1 MANTIRASKS
11 TFYGGLVMDLS
22 PDTTPN
28 EVLTSALNA
37 TLVTF
42 NGNEMQL
49 QNDMGN
55 GRVETAR
62 LPEGYIPVGT
72 CEFGDII
79 YIVSYNPLTNKSQI
93 GCFPSPERNISSE
106 EIGNAGQ
113 TLSASDFQVL
123 NNDIPTGE
131 LKTSSVK
138 KILYQNKLNPGDK
151 FVIYDTNN
159 QILNETH
166 ITDIGNTSHTYGS
179 FPKWLR
185 IHVIAIE
192 DSGKITYLDSS
203 MKWYESGNLT
213 PTDYFIRTSIDKT
226 NKPDIDSYR
235 NLLSSGYSVYQSKI
249 SGKLALL
256 IELEKIEGFS
266 CTYTIYSKNTIINTI
281 TNSKNTIV
289 NTITDNKN
297 NTDNK
302 NYGDIYYKQYY
313 IYWNFNWDTNDPNIN
328 PAWIVLTKS
337 EWTGR
342 EEGKGGTY
350 YKWALDNNKYYLDI
364 EQANKQINEQ
374 TNKQPDDIIK
384 DQIPLVNKWSVDIT
398 SNISTSDYNTFIN
411 GGDVTIGSYQVV
423 LNKFLKDRE
432 ELYGNMP
439 LTKLNICRINDGNYK
454 QLPKIGQYYI
464 NATKLEYKKQ
474 DEQLIE
480 QAYTQKYYDGRY
492 TEIESIAITD
502 DIVNNYFHYPIYKAF
517 TEFTIPI
524 KQIFKEVVNN
534 TSNKT
539 DEKNSNKTS
548 KENSN
553 ITSNKETI
561 IREFKPDI
569 RNLIYHYEIT
579 PAMPYGLLRE
589 YSIDG
594 YIDFSK
600 IGTGEINLK
609 SWKYFN
615 GENISTLTIGMDA
628 YVEDNMG
635 IQSVVLEFY
644 DNQGMAAAYHITGKS
659 SYSGQFTEMIPLNG
673 STNTYKLQNIDA
685 EGNKHLHLGPKAHKG
700 DLNLVRFDTVNNKI
714 IETNWINDGLCY
726 IDDCGTIYSNMLYLV
741 KIIVKYCPI
750 NALGEFDTSDSTNY
764 KHFYRWMWTNTMFNQ
779 YYHNITDFNDIQLEL
794 TLDVFPKYELTNSY
808 YYGQF
813 EYNSPNEKA
822 LTDTQDIYKY
832 LSAKVQVVS
841 DTNSAKNVIGNIIG
855 NGTEVGGGEV
865 GGDNPSEPEPE
876 LTQEIS
882 NGIKTFTITFNK
894 AITNINFEKII
905 FKCGVV
911 TYVKDSD
918 YTVAQGIGSYQF
930 TVTFP
935 NVGNTYY
942 MYINVPEGAITLGKD
957 KNSEIKY
964 TYSYKDGLLQ

>member
-11 TFYGGLVMDLS
+11 TFQGGLVMDLA

-42 NGNEMQL
+42 NGNEIQL

-106 EIGNAGQ
+106 EIGNTGQ
-113 TLSASDFQVL
+113 SLSADDFQVL
-123 NNDIPTGE
+123 SDGKPTGE
-131 LKTSSVK
+131 LKASSVK

-159 QILNETH
+159 QILSETH

-192 DSGKITYLDSS
+192 DSGKINYLDSS
-203 MKWYESGNLT
+203 IKWYKSGNLT
-213 PTDYFIRTSIDKT
+213 SSYDYFIRTSTEKNGT
-226 NKPDIDSYR
+226 KKPDIDSYR

-266 CTYTIYSKNTIINTI
+266 CTYTVYSKSTTTVATVAENT
-281 TNSKNTIV
+281 TNSENTTNIE
-289 NTITDNKN
+289 N
-297 NTDNK
+297 N
-302 NYGDIYYKQYY
+302 GDIEYKQYY
-313 IYWNFNWDTNDPNIN
+313 IYWNFNWDTSDPNIN
-328 PAWIVLTKS
+328 PAYVVLTKS

-350 YKWALDNNKYYLDI
+350 YKWALDKDNKYSLDI
-364 EQANKQINEQ
+364 GKAIKQPNEQ
-374 TNKQPDDIIK
+374 TNEQNKDIIR
-384 DQIPLVNKWSVDIT
+384 DQIPLKWEANIT
-398 SNISTSDYNTFIN
+398 SNIVTDSYNTFIN
-411 GGDVTIGSYQVV
+411 GEVTTGSYQIV
-423 LNKFLKDRE
+423 LDKFLNSMATTYK
-432 ELYGNMP
+432 NMP
-439 LTKLNICRINDGNYK
+439 LTKLNIKRENTNDYK
-454 QLPKIGQYYI
+454 QLPKVGEYYI
-464 NATKLEYKKQ
+464 NATKIEYGK
-474 DEQLIE
+474 EGQLKE
-480 QAYTQKYYDGRY
+480 TVYTQIYNNGLY
-492 TEIESIAITD
+492 TSIDPVTITD

-517 TEFTIPI
+517 QEFTIPI
-524 KQIFKEVVNN
+524 KQIFKETVK
-534 TSNKT
+534 SSE
-539 DEKNSNKTS
+539 EK
-548 KENSN
+548 
-553 ITSNKETI
+553 TI
-561 IREFKPDI
+561 IREFKPDT
-569 RNLIYHYEIT
+569 RNLIYHYEVT

-600 IGTGEINLK
+600 IGTGAIDLK
-609 SWKYFN
+609 AWKYFN
-615 GENISTLTIGMDA
+615 GENVSTLTIGMDA

-635 IQSVVLEFY
+635 IQSVILEFY

-685 EGNKHLHLGPKAHKG
+685 EGNKHLHLGPEAHEG
-700 DLNLVRFDTVNNKI
+700 DSNLVKFDGEKI
-714 IETNWINDGLCY
+714 IETDWVNDGSCH

-750 NALGEFDTSDSTNY
+750 NALGEFDISDSTNY

-779 YYHNITDFNDIQLEL
+779 YYYNITDFNDIQLEL
-794 TLDVFPKYELTNSY
+794 TLDVFPTYELTNSY

-813 EYNSPNEKA
+813 EYNSPNEES
-822 LTDTQDIYKY
+822 LIGSNDIYKY
-832 LSAKVQVVS
+832 LSAKVQVIS
-841 DTNSAKNVIGNIIG
+841 DTESAKDVINNTPID
-855 NGTEVGGGEV
+855 NEGGEGGE
-865 GGDNPSEPEPE
+865 GGDTPPEPE
-876 LTQEIS
+876 LTQSIS
-882 NGIKTFTITFNK
+882 NGLSTFIITFNK
-894 AITNINFEKII
+894 TITNINFNTIT
-905 FKCGVV
+905 FKCNGSI
-911 TYVKDSD
+911 YNKDTD
-918 YTVAQGIGSYQF
+918 YIVSQGIGNNVF
-930 TVTFP
+930 VVNFP
-935 NVGNTYY
+935 NVGDTYT
-942 MYINVPEGAITLGKD
+942 MYINIPAGTITLGED
-957 KNSEIKY
+957 INSKIEY
-964 TYSYKDGLLQ
+964 TYSYKDGAPSI

>member
-11 TFYGGLVMDLS
+11 TFQGGLVMDLA
-22 PDTTPN
+22 PETTPN

-42 NGNEMQL
+42 NGNETQL

-106 EIGNAGQ
+106 EIGNTRQ
-113 TLSASDFQVL
+113 SLSADDFQVL
-123 NNDIPTGE
+123 NDGKPTGE
-131 LKTSSVK
+131 LKASSVK

-159 QILNETH
+159 QILSETH

-179 FPKWLR
+179 FPKWLK

-192 DSGKITYLDSS
+192 DSGKINYLDSS
-203 MKWYESGNLT
+203 IKWYKSGELNN
-213 PTDYFIRTSIDKT
+213 PSDYFIRTSKNEDP

-235 NLLSSGYSVYQSKI
+235 NLLNSGYSVYQSKI

-266 CTYTIYSKNTIINTI
+266 CTYTVYSKNTT
-281 TNSKNTIV
+281 TIV
-289 NTITDNKN
+289 ENITKEN
-297 NTDNK
+297 NTEN
-302 NYGDIYYKQYY
+302 NSDIEYKQYY

-342 EEGKGGTY
+342 EENRGGTY
-350 YKWALDNNKYYLDI
+350 YKWKSANGYGLDI
-364 EQANKQINEQ
+364 SDP
-374 TNKQPDDIIK
+374 TK
-384 DQIPLVNKWSVDIT
+384 DKLITIPSEWEAEIT
-398 SNISTSDYNTFIN
+398 SNIVTDSYKTFIEGSEVN
-411 GGDVTIGSYQVV
+411 TGSYQII
-423 LNKFLKDRE
+423 LDKFLNDRVE
-432 ELYGNMP
+432 VYGNMP
-439 LTKLNICRINDGNYK
+439 LTKLNICRENKNDYK
-454 QLPKIGQYYI
+454 QLPKIGEYYI
-464 NATKLEYKKQ
+464 NASKLEYK
-474 DEQLIE
+474 EQE
-480 QAYTQKYYDGRY
+480 EVVYTLKYDKNGLY
-492 TEIESIAITD
+492 TKIGSITITD

-517 TEFTIPI
+517 QEFTIPI
-524 KQIFKEVVNN
+524 KQIFKETVK
-534 TSNKT
+534 TSNET
-539 DEKNSNKTS
+539 SEEK
-548 KENSN
+548 
-553 ITSNKETI
+553 TI
-561 IREFKPDI
+561 IREFKPDTK
-569 RNLIYHYEIT
+569 NLIYHYEVT

-600 IGTGEINLK
+600 IGTGAIDLK
-609 SWKYFN
+609 AWKYFN
-615 GENISTLTIGMDA
+615 GENVSTLTIGMDA

-673 STNTYKLQNIDA
+673 STSTYKLQNIDA
-685 EGNKHLHLGPKAHKG
+685 KGNKHLHLGPEAHEG
-700 DLNLVRFDTVNNKI
+700 DTNLVKFDKQNNKI
-714 IETNWINDGLCY
+714 IETTWVNDGSCH

-794 TLDVFPKYELTNSY
+794 TLDVFPTYELTNSY

-813 EYNSPNEKA
+813 EYNSPNEES
-822 LTDTQDIYKY
+822 LINSSDIYKY
-832 LSAKVQVVS
+832 LSAKVQVIS
-841 DTNSAKNVIGNIIG
+841 DTESAKDVINNTPID
-855 NGTEVGGGEV
+855 NEGGE
-865 GGDNPSEPEPE
+865 GGDNPPEPE

-882 NGIKTFTITFNK
+882 NGLKTFTITFNK
-894 AITNINFEKII
+894 TISNINFNAIT
-905 FKCGVV
+905 FKYNGGI
-911 TYVKDSD
+911 YNKDTD
-918 YTVAQGIGSYQF
+918 YIVSQGIGNNVF
-930 TVTFP
+930 VVNFP
-935 NVGNTYY
+935 NVGDTYT
-942 MYINVPEGAITLGKD
+942 MYINISEGAITLGED
-957 KNSEIKY
+957 KNSKIEY
-964 TYSYKDGLLQ
+964 TYSYKDGAPST

>member
-1 MANTIRASKS
+1 MANTIRAAKN
-11 TFYGGLVMDLS
+11 TFQGGLVMDLA

-106 EIGNAGQ
+106 EIGNTGQ
-113 TLSASDFQVL
+113 SLSASDFQVL
-123 NNDIPTGE
+123 EGGVPTGE
-131 LKTSSVK
+131 LKASSVK
-138 KILYQNKLNPGDK
+138 KIIYQNKLNPGDK

-159 QILNETH
+159 QILKETH
-166 ITDIGNTSHTYGS
+166 ITDIGNMSHIYGS

-192 DSGKITYLDSS
+192 DSGKINYLDSS
-203 MKWYESGNLT
+203 IKWYKSGNLT
-213 PTDYFIRTSIDKT
+213 SSYDYFIRTSTEKNGT
-226 NKPDIDSYR
+226 KKPDIDSYR

-266 CTYTIYSKNTIINTI
+266 CTYTVYSKSTTTVATVADNENT
-281 TNSKNTIV
+281 TNSENTTNV
-289 NTITDNKN
+289 EN
-297 NTDNK
+297 N
-302 NYGDIYYKQYY
+302 GDIEYKQYY
-313 IYWNFNWDTNDPNIN
+313 IYWNFNWDTSDPNIN
-328 PAWIVLTKS
+328 PAYVVLTKS
-337 EWTGR
+337 EWTGK
-342 EEGKGGTY
+342 EENRGGTY
-350 YKWALDNNKYYLDI
+350 YKWKSDNGYGLDI
-364 EQANKQINEQ
+364 SDPISDEKIIIPSEWEAN
-374 TNKQPDDIIK
+374 
-384 DQIPLVNKWSVDIT
+384 IT
-398 SNISTSDYNTFIN
+398 SNIVTDSYKTFIN
-411 GGDVTIGSYQVV
+411 GGVTTGSYQIV
-423 LNKFLKDRE
+423 LDKFLNSMATTYK
-432 ELYGNMP
+432 NMP
-439 LTKLNICRINDGNYK
+439 LTKLNIKRENTNDYK
-454 QLPKIGQYYI
+454 QLPKVGEYYI
-464 NATKLEYKKQ
+464 NATKIEYGK
-474 DEQLIE
+474 EGQLKE
-480 QAYTQKYYDGRY
+480 TVYTQIYNNGLY
-492 TEIESIAITD
+492 TSIDPVTITD

-517 TEFTIPI
+517 QEFTIPI
-524 KQIFKEVVNN
+524 KQIFKE
-534 TSNKT
+534 TIKSS
-539 DEKNSNKTS
+539 DKTS
-548 KENSN
+548 EEK
-553 ITSNKETI
+553 TI
-561 IREFKPDI
+561 VREFKPDT

-600 IGTGEINLK
+600 IGTGAIDLK
-609 SWKYFN
+609 AWKYFN
-615 GENISTLTIGMDA
+615 GENVSTLTIGMDA

-635 IQSVVLEFY
+635 IQSVILEFY

-685 EGNKHLHLGPKAHKG
+685 EGNKHLHLGPEAHEG
-700 DLNLVRFDTVNNKI
+700 DTNLVKFDGSKI
-714 IETNWINDGLCY
+714 VETNWVNDGSCH

-794 TLDVFPKYELTNSY
+794 TLDVFPTYELTSSY

-813 EYNSPNEKA
+813 EYSSPNEES
-822 LTDTQDIYKY
+822 LSDVDNIYKY
-832 LSAKVQVVS
+832 LSAKVQVIT
-841 DTNSAKNVIGNIIG
+841 DTESAKDVIDNTTTDGEG
-855 NGTEVGGGEV
+855 GGGE
-865 GGDNPSEPEPE
+865 NPSEPDLD
-876 LTQEIS
+876 LTQDVS
-882 NGIKTFTITFNK
+882 NSINAFNIAFNK
-894 AITNINFEKII
+894 TITNINLGVIVFKQII
-905 FKCGVV
+905 DGQKKDVNYEIFQGVGNNV
-911 TYVKDSD
+911 FVVHFS
-918 YTVAQGIGSYQF
+918 GIGD
-930 TVTFP
+930 
-935 NVGNTYY
+935 TYSIY
-942 MYINVPEGAITLGKD
+942 VYVPAGAITLGKD
-957 KNSEIKY
+957 KNTEIEY
-964 TYSYKDGLLQ
+964 TYSYKDGAPSI

>member
-11 TFYGGLVMDLS
+11 TFQGGLVMDLA

-42 NGNEMQL
+42 NGNEIQL

-106 EIGNAGQ
+106 EIGNTGQ
-113 TLSASDFQVL
+113 SLSADDFQVL
-123 NNDIPTGE
+123 SDGKPTGE
-131 LKTSSVK
+131 LKASSVK

-159 QILNETH
+159 QILSETH

-179 FPKWLR
+179 FPKWLK

-192 DSGKITYLDSS
+192 DSGKINYLDSS
-203 MKWYESGNLT
+203 IKWYKSGNLT
-213 PTDYFIRTSIDKT
+213 SSYDYFIRTSTEKNGT
-226 NKPDIDSYR
+226 KKPDIDSYR

-266 CTYTIYSKNTIINTI
+266 CTYTVYSKSTTTVATVAENT
-281 TNSKNTIV
+281 TNSENTTNIE
-289 NTITDNKN
+289 N
-297 NTDNK
+297 N
-302 NYGDIYYKQYY
+302 GDIEYKQYY
-313 IYWNFNWDTNDPNIN
+313 IYWNFNWDTSDPNIN
-328 PAWIVLTKS
+328 PAYVVLTKS

-350 YKWALDNNKYYLDI
+350 YKWALDKDNKYSLDI
-364 EQANKQINEQ
+364 GKAIKQPNEQ
-374 TNKQPDDIIK
+374 TNEQNKDIIR
-384 DQIPLVNKWSVDIT
+384 DQIPLKWEANIT
-398 SNISTSDYNTFIN
+398 SNIVTDSYNTFIN
-411 GGDVTIGSYQVV
+411 GGVTTGSYQIV
-423 LNKFLKDRE
+423 LDKFLNSMATTYK
-432 ELYGNMP
+432 NMP
-439 LTKLNICRINDGNYK
+439 LTKLNIKRENTNDYK
-454 QLPKIGQYYI
+454 QLPKVGEYYI
-464 NATKLEYKKQ
+464 NATKIEYGK
-474 DEQLIE
+474 EGQLKE
-480 QAYTQKYYDGRY
+480 TVYTQIYNNGLY
-492 TEIESIAITD
+492 TSIDPVTITD

-517 TEFTIPI
+517 QEFTIPI
-524 KQIFKEVVNN
+524 KQIFKETVK
-534 TSNKT
+534 SSE
-539 DEKNSNKTS
+539 EK
-548 KENSN
+548 
-553 ITSNKETI
+553 TI
-561 IREFKPDI
+561 IREFKPDT
-569 RNLIYHYEIT
+569 RNLIYHYEVT

-600 IGTGEINLK
+600 IGTGAIDLK
-609 SWKYFN
+609 AWKYFN
-615 GENISTLTIGMDA
+615 GENVSTLTIGMDA

-635 IQSVVLEFY
+635 IQSVILEFY

-685 EGNKHLHLGPKAHKG
+685 EGNKHLHLGPEAHEG
-700 DLNLVRFDTVNNKI
+700 DSNLVKFDGEKI
-714 IETNWINDGLCY
+714 IETDWVNDGSCH

-750 NALGEFDTSDSTNY
+750 NALGEFDISDSTNY

-794 TLDVFPKYELTNSY
+794 TLDVFPTYELTNSY

-813 EYNSPNEKA
+813 EYNSPNEES
-822 LTDTQDIYKY
+822 LIGSNDIYKY
-832 LSAKVQVVS
+832 LSAKVQVIS
-841 DTNSAKNVIGNIIG
+841 DTESAKDVINNTPID
-855 NGTEVGGGEV
+855 NEGGEGGE
-865 GGDNPSEPEPE
+865 GGDTPPEPE
-876 LTQEIS
+876 LTQSIS
-882 NGIKTFTITFNK
+882 NGLSTFIITFNK
-894 AITNINFEKII
+894 TITNINFNTIT
-905 FKCGVV
+905 FKCNGSI
-911 TYVKDSD
+911 YNKDTD
-918 YTVAQGIGSYQF
+918 YIVSQGIVNNVF
-930 TVTFP
+930 VVNFP
-935 NVGNTYY
+935 NVGDTYT
-942 MYINVPEGAITLGKD
+942 MYINIPAGTITLGED
-957 KNSEIKY
+957 INSKIEY
-964 TYSYKDGLLQ
+964 TYSYKDGAPSI

>member
-1 MANTIRASKS
+1 MANTIRAAKN
-11 TFYGGLVMDLS
+11 TFQGGLVMDLA

-106 EIGNAGQ
+106 EIGNTGQ
-113 TLSASDFQVL
+113 SLSASDFQVL
-123 NNDIPTGE
+123 EGGVPTGE
-131 LKTSSVK
+131 LKASSVK
-138 KILYQNKLNPGDK
+138 KIIYQNKLNPGDK

-159 QILNETH
+159 QILKETH
-166 ITDIGNTSHTYGS
+166 ITDIGNMSHIYGS

-192 DSGKITYLDSS
+192 DSGKINYLDSS
-203 MKWYESGNLT
+203 IKWYKSGNLT
-213 PTDYFIRTSIDKT
+213 SSYDYFIRTSTEKNGT
-226 NKPDIDSYR
+226 KKPDIDSYR

-266 CTYTIYSKNTIINTI
+266 CTYTVYSKSTTTVATVAENT
-281 TNSKNTIV
+281 TNIE
-289 NTITDNKN
+289 N
-297 NTDNK
+297 N
-302 NYGDIYYKQYY
+302 GDIEYKQYY
-313 IYWNFNWDTNDPNIN
+313 IYWNFNWDTSDPNIN
-328 PAWIVLTKS
+328 PAYVVLTKS
-337 EWTGR
+337 EWTGK
-342 EEGKGGTY
+342 EENRGGTY
-350 YKWALDNNKYYLDI
+350 YKWKSDNGYGLDI
-364 EQANKQINEQ
+364 SDPISDEKIIIPSEWEAN
-374 TNKQPDDIIK
+374 
-384 DQIPLVNKWSVDIT
+384 IT
-398 SNISTSDYNTFIN
+398 SNIVTDSYKTFIN
-411 GGDVTIGSYQVV
+411 GGATTGSYQIV
-423 LNKFLKDRE
+423 LDKFLNSMATTYK
-432 ELYGNMP
+432 NMP
-439 LTKLNICRINDGNYK
+439 LTKLNIKRENTNDYK
-454 QLPKIGQYYI
+454 QLPKVGEYYI
-464 NATKLEYKKQ
+464 NATKIEYGK
-474 DEQLIE
+474 EGQLKE
-480 QAYTQKYYDGRY
+480 TVYTQIYNNGLY
-492 TEIESIAITD
+492 TSIDPITITD

-517 TEFTIPI
+517 QEFTIPI
-524 KQIFKEVVNN
+524 KQIFKETIKV
-534 TSNKT
+534 SKEIS
-539 DEKNSNKTS
+539 DKTS
-548 KENSN
+548 E
-553 ITSNKETI
+553 ETTEEKTI
-561 IREFKPDI
+561 VREFKPDT

-579 PAMPYGLLRE
+579 PAMPDGLLRE

-600 IGTGEINLK
+600 IGTGAIDLK
-609 SWKYFN
+609 AWKYFN
-615 GENISTLTIGMDA
+615 GENVSTLTIGMDA

-635 IQSVVLEFY
+635 IQSVILEFY

-685 EGNKHLHLGPKAHKG
+685 EGNKHLHLGPEAHEG
-700 DLNLVRFDTVNNKI
+700 DTNLVKFDGSKI
-714 IETNWINDGLCY
+714 VETNWVNDGSCH

-794 TLDVFPKYELTNSY
+794 TLDVFPTYELTSSY

-813 EYNSPNEKA
+813 EYSSPNEES
-822 LTDTQDIYKY
+822 LSDVDNIYKY
-832 LSAKVQVVS
+832 LSAKVQVIT
-841 DTNSAKNVIGNIIG
+841 DTESAKDVIDNTTTDG
-855 NGTEVGGGEV
+855 EGGGE
-865 GGDNPSEPEPE
+865 GENPSEPEPE
-876 LTQEIS
+876 LTQDIS
-882 NGIKTFTITFNK
+882 NGVNQFVITFNK
-894 AITNINFEKII
+894 SITNIDFSGII
-905 FKCGVV
+905 FKCDGV
-911 TYVKDSD
+911 TYIKDID
-918 YTVAQGIGSYQF
+918 YIVAQGINS
-930 TVTFP
+930 TVFVINFP
-935 NVGNTYY
+935 NVGDTYS
-942 MYINVPEGAITLGKD
+942 MYIYVPAGAITLGKD
-957 KNSEIKY
+957 KNSEVNY
-964 TYSYKDGLLQ
+964 TYSYKDGAPSI

>member
-1 MANTIRASKS
+1 MANTIRAAKNS
-11 TFYGGLVMDLS
+11 FQGGLVMDLA

-106 EIGNAGQ
+106 EIGNTGQ
-113 TLSASDFQVL
+113 SLSADDFQVL
-123 NNDIPTGE
+123 VDGKPTGE
-131 LKTSSVK
+131 LKASSVK

-159 QILNETH
+159 KILSETH

-179 FPKWLR
+179 FPKWLK

-192 DSGKITYLDSS
+192 DSGKINYLDSTLR
-203 MKWYESGNLT
+203 WYDN
-213 PTDYFIRTSIDKT
+213 YFIAQSKKT
-226 NKPDIDSYR
+226 QDNPSGADIPDIDSYR
-235 NLLSSGYSVYQSKI
+235 NLLSSGYSVFQSKI

-266 CTYTIYSKNTIINTI
+266 CTYTIYSKNTTTGVNSENTTDSENT
-281 TNSKNTIV
+281 TNAE
-289 NTITDNKN
+289 
-297 NTDNK
+297 
-302 NYGDIYYKQYY
+302 NYGNIEYKQYY

-337 EWTGR
+337 EWTGK
-342 EEGKGGTY
+342 EEGRGGTY
-350 YKWALDNNKYYLDI
+350 YKWESKNGYGLDI
-364 EQANKQINEQ
+364 SNPSDE
-374 TNKQPDDIIK
+374 IIT
-384 DQIPLVNKWSVDIT
+384 IPSEWEAEIT
-398 SNISTSDYNTFIN
+398 SNIVTDNYKTFIEGSEVN
-411 GGDVTIGSYQVV
+411 TGSYQVI
-423 LNKFLKDRE
+423 LDKFLKDRKKP
-432 ELYGNMP
+432 YGNMP
-439 LTKLNICRINDGNYK
+439 LTKLNICRENTNDYK
-454 QLPKIGQYYI
+454 QLPKIGEYYI

-474 DEQLIE
+474 DDQLKE
-480 QAYTQKYYDGRY
+480 QAYTQKYDNGTY
-492 TEIESIAITD
+492 TEIESITITD

-517 TEFTIPI
+517 QEFTIPI
-524 KQIFKEVVNN
+524 KQIFKE
-534 TSNKT
+534 
-539 DEKNSNKTS
+539 TS
-548 KENSN
+548 KVSKEVSDE
-553 ITSNKETI
+553 TSEETTKEKTI
-561 IREFKPDI
+561 IREFKPDT

-600 IGTGEINLK
+600 IGTGAIDLK
-609 SWKYFN
+609 AWKYFN
-615 GENISTLTIGMDA
+615 GENVSTLTIGMDA

-659 SYSGQFTEMIPLNG
+659 SYSGQFTEMIPLNS
-673 STNTYKLQNIDA
+673 STSTYKLQNIDA
-685 EGNKHLHLGPKAHKG
+685 KGNKHLHLGPEAHEG
-700 DLNLVRFDTVNNKI
+700 DTNLVKFDGEKI
-714 IETNWINDGLCY
+714 IKTDWVNDGSCH

-794 TLDVFPKYELTNSY
+794 TLDVFPTYELTNSY

-813 EYNSPNEKA
+813 EYNSPNEKS
-822 LTDTQDIYKY
+822 LINSSDIYKY
-832 LSAKVQVVS
+832 LSAKVQVIS
-841 DTNSAKNVIGNIIG
+841 DTESAKDVINNTPID
-855 NGTEVGGGEV
+855 NEGGEGGE
-865 GGDNPSEPEPE
+865 GGDTPPEPE
-876 LTQEIS
+876 LTQSIS
-882 NGIKTFTITFNK
+882 NGLQTFIITFNK
-894 AITNINFEKII
+894 TITDINFNAITFTCNG
-905 FKCGVV
+905 GV
-911 TYVKDSD
+911 YNKDTD
-918 YTVAQGIGSYQF
+918 YIVSQGIGNNVF
-930 TVTFP
+930 VVNFP
-935 NVGNTYY
+935 NVGDTYT
-942 MYINVPEGAITLGKD
+942 MYINISEGAITLGED
-957 KNSEIKY
+957 KNSKIEY
-964 TYSYKDGLLQ
+964 TYSYKDGAPST

>member
-1 MANTIRASKS
+1 MANTIRAAKN
-11 TFYGGLVMDLS
+11 TFQGGLVMDLA

-106 EIGNAGQ
+106 EVGNTGQ
-113 TLSASDFQVL
+113 SLSADDFQVL
-123 NNDIPTGE
+123 KDGVPTGE
-131 LKTSSVK
+131 LKASSVK

-159 QILNETH
+159 QILSETH

-192 DSGKITYLDSS
+192 DSGKINYLDSS
-203 MKWYESGNLT
+203 IKWYKSGELNN
-213 PTDYFIRTSIDKT
+213 PSDYFIRTSVEKT
-226 NKPDIDSYR
+226 GKPDIDSYR
-235 NLLSSGYSVYQSKI
+235 NLLNSGYSVYQSKI

-266 CTYTIYSKNTIINTI
+266 CTYTVYSKNTTTI
-281 TNSKNTIV
+281 TTVANNENT
-289 NTITDNKN
+289 TDTEN
-297 NTDNK
+297 N
-302 NYGDIYYKQYY
+302 GDIEYKQYY
-313 IYWNFNWDTNDPNIN
+313 IYWNFNWDTSDPNIN
-328 PAWIVLTKS
+328 PAYVVLTKS

-350 YKWALDNNKYYLDI
+350 YKWALDKDNKYSLDI
-364 EQANKQINEQ
+364 GKAIKQPNEQ
-374 TNKQPDDIIK
+374 TEEQIDEQNKDIIR
-384 DQIPLVNKWSVDIT
+384 DQIPINWEAQIT
-398 SNISTSDYNTFIN
+398 SNIVTDNYKTFIK
-411 GGDVTIGSYQVV
+411 GSEVTTGSYQVI
-423 LNKFLKDRE
+423 LDKFLKDRE
-432 ELYGNMP
+432 SKYGNMP
-439 LTKLNICRINDGNYK
+439 LTKLNICRSSEDDYSHGYK
-454 QLPKIGQYYI
+454 QLPIVGKYYI
-464 NATKLEYKKQ
+464 NATKLEYGKEGELK
-474 DEQLIE
+474 ET
-480 QAYTQKYYDGRY
+480 AYTQIYNNGLY
-492 TEIESIAITD
+492 TSIDPVTITD

-517 TEFTIPI
+517 QEFTIPI
-524 KQIFKEVVNN
+524 KQIFKETIKV
-534 TSNKT
+534 
-539 DEKNSNKTS
+539 S
-548 KENSN
+548 KEVSDE
-553 ITSNKETI
+553 TTEEKTI
-561 IREFKPDI
+561 IREFKPDT

-600 IGTGEINLK
+600 IGTGAIDLK
-609 SWKYFN
+609 AWKYFN
-615 GENISTLTIGMDA
+615 GENVSTLTIGMDA

-635 IQSVVLEFY
+635 IQSVILEFY

-685 EGNKHLHLGPKAHKG
+685 EGNKHLHLGPEAHEG
-700 DLNLVRFDTVNNKI
+700 DTNLVKFNGSEIV
-714 IETNWINDGLCY
+714 ETDWVNDGSCH

-794 TLDVFPKYELTNSY
+794 TLDVFPTYELTNSY

-813 EYNSPNEKA
+813 EYNSPNEEP
-822 LTDTQDIYKY
+822 LTNPDDIYKY
-832 LSAKVQVVS
+832 LSAKVQVIS
-841 DTNSAKNVIGNIIG
+841 DTESAKDVVDNTTNDNEEG
-855 NGTEVGGGEV
+855 EGGE
-865 GGDNPSEPEPE
+865 GNTPSEPEPE
-876 LTQEIS
+876 LTQNVS
-882 NGIKTFTITFNK
+882 NGLQTFTITFNK
-894 AITNINFEKII
+894 TITNINFEAIT
-905 FKCGVV
+905 FECNGVI
-911 TYVKDSD
+911 YNKDVD
-918 YTVAQGIGSYQF
+918 YIVFQGVGNNVF
-930 TVTFP
+930 VVNFP
-935 NVGNTYY
+935 NAGDTYT
-942 MYINVPEGAITLGKD
+942 MYINVPAGAITLGQD
-957 KNSEIKY
+957 KNSKIEY
-964 TYSYKDGLLQ
+964 TYSYENGAPSI

>member
-1 MANTIRASKS
+1 MANTIRAAKN
-11 TFYGGLVMDLS
+11 TFQGGLVMDLA

-42 NGNEMQL
+42 NSNEMQL

-106 EIGNAGQ
+106 EIGNTGQ
-113 TLSASDFQVL
+113 SLSASDFQVL
-123 NNDIPTGE
+123 EGGVPTGE
-131 LKTSSVK
+131 LKASSVK
-138 KILYQNKLNPGDK
+138 KIIYQNKLNPGDK

-159 QILNETH
+159 QILKETH
-166 ITDIGNTSHTYGS
+166 ITDIGNMSHIYGS

-192 DSGKITYLDSS
+192 DSGKINYLDSS
-203 MKWYESGNLT
+203 IKWYKSGNLT
-213 PTDYFIRTSIDKT
+213 SSYDYFIRTSTEKNGT
-226 NKPDIDSYR
+226 KKPDIDSYR

-266 CTYTIYSKNTIINTI
+266 CTYTVYSKSTTTVATVADNENT
-281 TNSKNTIV
+281 TNSENTTNV
-289 NTITDNKN
+289 EN
-297 NTDNK
+297 N
-302 NYGDIYYKQYY
+302 GDIEYKQYY
-313 IYWNFNWDTNDPNIN
+313 IYWNFNWDTSDPNIN
-328 PAWIVLTKS
+328 PAYVVLTKS
-337 EWTGR
+337 EWTGK
-342 EEGKGGTY
+342 EENRGGTY
-350 YKWALDNNKYYLDI
+350 YKWKSDNGYGLDI
-364 EQANKQINEQ
+364 SDPISDEKIIIPSEWEAN
-374 TNKQPDDIIK
+374 
-384 DQIPLVNKWSVDIT
+384 IT
-398 SNISTSDYNTFIN
+398 SNIVTDSYKTFIN
-411 GGDVTIGSYQVV
+411 GGVTTGSYQIV
-423 LNKFLKDRE
+423 LDKFLNSMATTYK
-432 ELYGNMP
+432 NMP
-439 LTKLNICRINDGNYK
+439 LTKLNIKRENTNDYK
-454 QLPKIGQYYI
+454 QLPKVGEYYI
-464 NATKLEYKKQ
+464 NATKIEYGK
-474 DEQLIE
+474 EGQLKE
-480 QAYTQKYYDGRY
+480 TVYTQIYNNGLY
-492 TEIESIAITD
+492 TSIDPVTITD

-517 TEFTIPI
+517 QEFTIPI
-524 KQIFKEVVNN
+524 KQIFKE
-534 TSNKT
+534 TIKSS
-539 DEKNSNKTS
+539 DKTS
-548 KENSN
+548 EEK
-553 ITSNKETI
+553 TI
-561 IREFKPDI
+561 VREFKPDT

-600 IGTGEINLK
+600 IGTGAIDLK
-609 SWKYFN
+609 AWKYFN
-615 GENISTLTIGMDA
+615 GENVSTLTIGMDA

-635 IQSVVLEFY
+635 IQSVILEFY

-685 EGNKHLHLGPKAHKG
+685 EGNKHLHLGPEAHEG
-700 DLNLVRFDTVNNKI
+700 DTNLVKFDGSKI
-714 IETNWINDGLCY
+714 VETNWVNDGSCH

-794 TLDVFPKYELTNSY
+794 TLDVFPTYELTSSY

-813 EYNSPNEKA
+813 EYSSPNEES
-822 LTDTQDIYKY
+822 LSDVDNIYKY
-832 LSAKVQVVS
+832 LSAKVQVIT
-841 DTNSAKNVIGNIIG
+841 DTESAKDVIDNTTTDGEG
-855 NGTEVGGGEV
+855 GGGE
-865 GGDNPSEPEPE
+865 NPSEPDLD
-876 LTQEIS
+876 LTQDVS
-882 NGIKTFTITFNK
+882 NSINAFNIAFNK
-894 AITNINFEKII
+894 TITNINLGVIVFKQII
-905 FKCGVV
+905 DGQKKDVNYEIFQGVGNNV
-911 TYVKDSD
+911 FVVHFS
-918 YTVAQGIGSYQF
+918 GIGD
-930 TVTFP
+930 
-935 NVGNTYY
+935 TYSIY
-942 MYINVPEGAITLGKD
+942 VYVPAGAITLGKD
-957 KNSEIKY
+957 KNTEIEY
-964 TYSYKDGLLQ
+964 TYSYKDGAPSI

>member
-11 TFYGGLVMDLS
+11 TFQGGLVMDLA

-42 NGNEMQL
+42 NGNEIQL

-106 EIGNAGQ
+106 EIGNTGQ
-113 TLSASDFQVL
+113 SLSADDFQVL
-123 NNDIPTGE
+123 SDGKPTGE
-131 LKTSSVK
+131 LKASSVK

-159 QILNETH
+159 QILSETH

-179 FPKWLR
+179 FPKWLK

-192 DSGKITYLDSS
+192 DSGKINYLDSS
-203 MKWYESGNLT
+203 IKWYKSGNLT
-213 PTDYFIRTSIDKT
+213 SSYDYFIRTSTEKNGT
-226 NKPDIDSYR
+226 KKPDIDSYR

-266 CTYTIYSKNTIINTI
+266 CTYTVYSKSTTTVATVAENT
-281 TNSKNTIV
+281 TNSENTTNIE
-289 NTITDNKN
+289 N
-297 NTDNK
+297 N
-302 NYGDIYYKQYY
+302 GDIEYKQYY
-313 IYWNFNWDTNDPNIN
+313 IYWNFNWDTSDPNIN
-328 PAWIVLTKS
+328 PAYVVLTKS

-350 YKWALDNNKYYLDI
+350 YKWALDKDNKYSLDI
-364 EQANKQINEQ
+364 GKAIKQPNEQ
-374 TNKQPDDIIK
+374 TNEQNKDIIR
-384 DQIPLVNKWSVDIT
+384 DQIPLKWEANIT
-398 SNISTSDYNTFIN
+398 SNIVTDSYNTFIN
-411 GGDVTIGSYQVV
+411 GGVTTGSYQIV
-423 LNKFLKDRE
+423 LDKFLNSMATTYK
-432 ELYGNMP
+432 NMP
-439 LTKLNICRINDGNYK
+439 LTKLNIKRENTNDYK
-454 QLPKIGQYYI
+454 QLPKVGEYYI
-464 NATKLEYKKQ
+464 NATKIEYGK
-474 DEQLIE
+474 EGQLKE
-480 QAYTQKYYDGRY
+480 TVYTQIYNNGLY
-492 TEIESIAITD
+492 TSIDPVTITD

-517 TEFTIPI
+517 QEFTIPI
-524 KQIFKEVVNN
+524 KQIFKETVK
-534 TSNKT
+534 SSE
-539 DEKNSNKTS
+539 EK
-548 KENSN
+548 
-553 ITSNKETI
+553 TI
-561 IREFKPDI
+561 IREFKPDT
-569 RNLIYHYEIT
+569 RNLIYHYEVT

-600 IGTGEINLK
+600 IGTGAIDLK
-609 SWKYFN
+609 AWKYFN
-615 GENISTLTIGMDA
+615 GENVSTLTIGMDA

-635 IQSVVLEFY
+635 IQSVILEFY

-685 EGNKHLHLGPKAHKG
+685 EGNKHLHLGPEAHEG
-700 DLNLVRFDTVNNKI
+700 DSNLVKFDGEKI
-714 IETNWINDGLCY
+714 IETDWVNDGSCH

-750 NALGEFDTSDSTNY
+750 NALGEFDISDSTNY

-779 YYHNITDFNDIQLEL
+779 YYYNITDFNDIQLEL
-794 TLDVFPKYELTNSY
+794 TLDVFPTYELTNSY

-813 EYNSPNEKA
+813 EYNSPNEES
-822 LTDTQDIYKY
+822 LIGSNDIYKY
-832 LSAKVQVVS
+832 LSAKVQVIS
-841 DTNSAKNVIGNIIG
+841 DTESAKDVINNTPID
-855 NGTEVGGGEV
+855 NEGGEGGE
-865 GGDNPSEPEPE
+865 GGDTPPEPE
-876 LTQEIS
+876 LTQSIS
-882 NGIKTFTITFNK
+882 NGLSTFIITFNK
-894 AITNINFEKII
+894 TITNINFNTIT
-905 FKCGVV
+905 FKCNGSI
-911 TYVKDSD
+911 YNKDTD
-918 YTVAQGIGSYQF
+918 YIVSQGIGNNVF
-930 TVTFP
+930 VVNFP
-935 NVGNTYY
+935 NVGDTYT
-942 MYINVPEGAITLGKD
+942 MYINIPAGTITLGED
-957 KNSEIKY
+957 INSKIEY
-964 TYSYKDGLLQ
+964 TYSYKDGAPSI

>member
-1 MANTIRASKS
+1 MANTIRAAKNS
-11 TFYGGLVMDLS
+11 FQGGLVMDLA

-106 EIGNAGQ
+106 EIGNTGQ
-113 TLSASDFQVL
+113 SLSAKDFQVL
-123 NNDIPTGE
+123 ENNKPTGE
-131 LKTSSVK
+131 LKASSVK

-151 FVIYDTNN
+151 FIIYDKNN
-159 QILNETH
+159 QILQETH

-179 FPKWLR
+179 FPKWLK

-203 MKWYESGNLT
+203 IKWYESTSELV
-213 PTDYFIRTSIDKT
+213 PPYDYFIRPSVNRDGIR
-226 NKPDIDSYR
+226 KPNIDSYR
-235 NLLSSGYSVYQSKI
+235 NLLNSGYSVYQSKI

-266 CTYTIYSKNTIINTI
+266 CTYTIYSKNTTTIADNENT
-281 TNSKNTIV
+281 TNNENT
-289 NTITDNKN
+289 TREN
-297 NTDNK
+297 NSENSD
-302 NYGDIYYKQYY
+302 DIEYKQYY
-313 IYWNFNWDTNDPNIN
+313 IYWNFNWDTSDPNIN
-328 PAWIVLTKS
+328 PAYVVLTKS

-350 YKWALDNNKYYLDI
+350 YKWALEDNEYKLNID
-364 EQANKQINEQ
+364 QTANQGISTIPSIN
-374 TNKQPDDIIK
+374 
-384 DQIPLVNKWSVDIT
+384 WSSDIT
-398 SNISTSDYNTFIN
+398 SDINTNDYSTFIN
-411 GGDVTIGSYQVV
+411 GKEETIIKEGKENKIIKGSYQVI
-423 LNKFLKDRE
+423 LNKFLNDRIE
-432 ELYGNMP
+432 KYHNTP
-439 LTKLNICRINDGNYK
+439 LTKLNICRSSKEDYSHGYK
-454 QLPKIGQYYI
+454 QLPVVGQYYI
-464 NATKLEYKKQ
+464 NATKLEYK
-474 DEQLIE
+474 EQEEI
-480 QAYTQKYYDGRY
+480 AYTQISNNGLY
-492 TEIESIAITD
+492 TEIESITITD

-517 TEFTIPI
+517 SEFTIPI
-524 KQIFKEVVNN
+524 KQIFTKNINN
-534 TSNKT
+534 
-539 DEKNSNKTS
+539 
-548 KENSN
+548 
-553 ITSNKETI
+553 ETI
-561 IREFKPDI
+561 IKEFKLDTK
-569 RNLIYHYEIT
+569 NLIYHYEIT

-600 IGTGEINLK
+600 IGTGAIDLK
-609 SWKYFN
+609 AWKYFN

-659 SYSGQFTEMIPLNG
+659 SYSGQFTEMIPLNS
-673 STNTYKLQNIDA
+673 STSTYKLQNIDA
-685 EGNKHLHLGPKAHKG
+685 EGNKHLHLGPEAHEG
-700 DLNLVRFDTVNNKI
+700 DTNLVRLVEEGENKKI
-714 IETNWINDGLCY
+714 VETDWINDGSCH
-726 IDDCGTIYSNMLYLV
+726 INDCGTIYSNMLYLV

-750 NALGEFDTSDSTNY
+750 NALGEYDTSDSTNY

-813 EYNSPNEKA
+813 EYNSPNEEP
-822 LTDTQDIYKY
+822 LTDSDNTYKY
-832 LSAKVQVVS
+832 LSAKVQVIS
-841 DTNSAKNVIGNIIG
+841 DTKSAKDAINNIINSNEEG
-855 NGTEVGGGEV
+855 GEEGGEGGEV
-865 GGDNPSEPEPE
+865 QHPSEPEQ
-876 LTQEIS
+876 LTQTIMKD
-882 NGIKTFTITFNK
+882 IDRFTIHFNK
-894 AITNINFEKII
+894 VIANIDFRGII
-905 FKCGVV
+905 FKCNGDI
-911 TYVKDSD
+911 YRKDINYRVS
-918 YTVAQGIGSYQF
+918 QGTFSNMF
-930 TVTFP
+930 TVTFL
-935 NVGNTYY
+935 NAGDTYS
-942 MYINVPEGAITLGKD
+942 MYVYIPAGAITLEDED
-957 KNSEIKY
+957 KNSEVNY
-964 TYSYKDGLLQ
+964 TYSYRNGVLSA

>member
-1 MANTIRASKS
+1 MANTIRAAKNS
-11 TFYGGLVMDLS
+11 FQGGLVMDLA

-106 EIGNAGQ
+106 EIGNTGQ
-113 TLSASDFQVL
+113 SLNASDFQVL
-123 NNDIPTGE
+123 KNDEPTGE
-131 LKTSSVK
+131 LKASSVK
-138 KILYQNKLNPGDK
+138 KIIYQNKLNPGDK
-151 FVIYDTNN
+151 FIIYDKSN
-159 QILNETH
+159 QILQETH

-179 FPKWLR
+179 FPKWLK

-203 MKWYESGNLT
+203 MKWYKSFSDSDPEK
-213 PTDYFIRTSIDKT
+213 PTDYFIRTSKEEDS

-235 NLLSSGYSVYQSKI
+235 NLLNSGYSVYQSKI

-266 CTYTIYSKNTIINTI
+266 CTYTIYSKNTTTVVNSENT
-281 TNSKNTIV
+281 TNTE
-289 NTITDNKN
+289 
-297 NTDNK
+297 
-302 NYGDIYYKQYY
+302 NYGNIEYKQYY
-313 IYWNFNWDTNDPNIN
+313 IYWNFNWDTSDPNIN
-328 PAWIVLTKS
+328 PSCVVLTKS

-350 YKWALDNNKYYLDI
+350 YKWALDNNNNKYYLDRKTI
-364 EQANKQINEQ
+364 EQSNEQ
-374 TNKQPDDIIK
+374 TDEQTNGQNNDIVR
-384 DQIPLVNKWSVDIT
+384 DQIPSEWESTIT
-398 SNISTSDYNTFIN
+398 SDINTENYKTFIGKSDN
-411 GGDVTIGSYQVV
+411 TTTGSYQVI
-423 LNKFLKDRE
+423 LDKFLNSMVTTYK
-432 ELYGNMP
+432 NMP
-439 LTKLNICRINDGNYK
+439 LTKLNICRSSKEDYSHGYK
-454 QLPKIGQYYI
+454 QLPVVGQYYI
-464 NATKLEYKKQ
+464 NATKLEYK
-474 DEQLIE
+474 EQEEI
-480 QAYTQKYYDGRY
+480 AYTQIYNNGLY
-492 TEIESIAITD
+492 TKIGSVTITD

-517 TEFTIPI
+517 SEFTIPI
-524 KQIFKEVVNN
+524 KQIFTKNIN
-534 TSNKT
+534 NKT
-539 DEKNSNKTS
+539 
-548 KENSN
+548 
-553 ITSNKETI
+553 I
-561 IREFKPDI
+561 IKEFKPDTK
-569 RNLIYHYEIT
+569 NLIYHYEIT

-600 IGTGEINLK
+600 IGTGAIDLK
-609 SWKYFN
+609 AWKYFN

-659 SYSGQFTEMIPLNG
+659 SYSGQFTEMIPLNS
-673 STNTYKLQNIDA
+673 STSTYKLQNIDA
-685 EGNKHLHLGPKAHKG
+685 EGNKHLHLGPEAHEG
-700 DLNLVRFDTVNNKI
+700 DTNLVRYDINNRKI
-714 IETNWINDGLCY
+714 VKTDWVNDGSCH

-813 EYNSPNEKA
+813 EYNSPNEEP
-822 LTDTQDIYKY
+822 LTDSDNIYKY
-832 LSAKVQVVS
+832 LSAKVQIIS
-841 DTNSAKNVIGNIIG
+841 DTKSAKDAINNIINSDEEG
-855 NGTEVGGGEV
+855 GEEGGEGGEV
-865 GGDNPSEPEPE
+865 QNPSEPEQ
-876 LTQEIS
+876 LTQTIMKDI
-882 NGIKTFTITFNK
+882 NTFTIHFNK
-894 AITNINFEKII
+894 VITNIDFRLIDFECNGSMYI
-905 FKCGVV
+905 
-911 TYVKDSD
+911 KDKD
-918 YTVAQGIGSYQF
+918 YIVSQGLHNNMF
-930 TVTFP
+930 TVKFLDIAD
-935 NVGNTYY
+935 TYN
-942 MYINVPEGAITLGKD
+942 MYVYIPIGAITLEGEY
-957 KNSEIKY
+957 KNTEVSY
-964 TYSYKDGLLQ
+964 TYSYRNGVLSA

>member
-11 TFYGGLVMDLS
+11 TFQGGLVMDLA

-42 NGNEMQL
+42 NGNEIQL

-106 EIGNAGQ
+106 EIGNTGQ
-113 TLSASDFQVL
+113 SLSADDFQVL
-123 NNDIPTGE
+123 SDGKPTGE
-131 LKTSSVK
+131 LKASSVK

-159 QILNETH
+159 QILSETH

-192 DSGKITYLDSS
+192 DSGKINYLDSS
-203 MKWYESGNLT
+203 IKWYKSGNLT
-213 PTDYFIRTSIDKT
+213 SSYDYFIRTSTEKNGT
-226 NKPDIDSYR
+226 KKPDIDSYR

-266 CTYTIYSKNTIINTI
+266 CTYTVYSKSTTTVATVAENT
-281 TNSKNTIV
+281 TNSENTTNIE
-289 NTITDNKN
+289 N
-297 NTDNK
+297 N
-302 NYGDIYYKQYY
+302 GDIEYKQYY
-313 IYWNFNWDTNDPNIN
+313 IYWNFNWDTSDPNIN
-328 PAWIVLTKS
+328 PAYVVLTKS

-350 YKWALDNNKYYLDI
+350 YKWALDKDNKYSLDI
-364 EQANKQINEQ
+364 GKAIKQPNEQ
-374 TNKQPDDIIK
+374 TNEQNKDIIR
-384 DQIPLVNKWSVDIT
+384 DQIPLKWEANIT
-398 SNISTSDYNTFIN
+398 SNIVTDSYNTFIN
-411 GGDVTIGSYQVV
+411 GGVTTGSYQIV
-423 LNKFLKDRE
+423 LDKFLNSMATTYK
-432 ELYGNMP
+432 NMP
-439 LTKLNICRINDGNYK
+439 LTKLNIKRENTNDYK
-454 QLPKIGQYYI
+454 QLPKVGEYYI
-464 NATKLEYKKQ
+464 NATKIEYGK
-474 DEQLIE
+474 EGQLKE
-480 QAYTQKYYDGRY
+480 TVYTQIYNNGLY
-492 TEIESIAITD
+492 TSIDPVTITD

-517 TEFTIPI
+517 QEFTIPI
-524 KQIFKEVVNN
+524 KQIFKETVK
-534 TSNKT
+534 SSE
-539 DEKNSNKTS
+539 EK
-548 KENSN
+548 
-553 ITSNKETI
+553 II
-561 IREFKPDI
+561 IREFKPDT
-569 RNLIYHYEIT
+569 RNLIYHYEVT

-600 IGTGEINLK
+600 IGTGAIDLK
-609 SWKYFN
+609 AWKYFN
-615 GENISTLTIGMDA
+615 GENVSTLTIGMDA

-635 IQSVVLEFY
+635 IQSVILEFY

-685 EGNKHLHLGPKAHKG
+685 EGNKHLHLGPEAHEG
-700 DLNLVRFDTVNNKI
+700 DSNLVKFDGEKI
-714 IETNWINDGLCY
+714 IETDWVNDGSCH

-750 NALGEFDTSDSTNY
+750 NALGEFDISDSTNY

-794 TLDVFPKYELTNSY
+794 TLDVFPTYELTNSY

-813 EYNSPNEKA
+813 EYNSPNEES
-822 LTDTQDIYKY
+822 LIGSNDIYKY
-832 LSAKVQVVS
+832 LSAKVQVIS
-841 DTNSAKNVIGNIIG
+841 DTESAKDVINNTPID
-855 NGTEVGGGEV
+855 NEGGEGGE
-865 GGDNPSEPEPE
+865 GGDTPPEPE
-876 LTQEIS
+876 LTQSIS
-882 NGIKTFTITFNK
+882 NGLSTFIITFNK
-894 AITNINFEKII
+894 TITNINFNTIT
-905 FKCGVV
+905 FKCNGSI
-911 TYVKDSD
+911 YNKDTD
-918 YTVAQGIGSYQF
+918 YIVSQGIGNNVF
-930 TVTFP
+930 VVNFP
-935 NVGNTYY
+935 NVGDTYT
-942 MYINVPEGAITLGKD
+942 MYINIPAGTITLGED
-957 KNSEIKY
+957 INSKIEY
-964 TYSYKDGLLQ
+964 TYSYKDGAPSI

>member
-11 TFYGGLVMDLS
+11 TFQGGLVMDLA

-42 NGNEMQL
+42 NGNEIQL

-106 EIGNAGQ
+106 EIGNTGQ
-113 TLSASDFQVL
+113 SLSADDFQVL
-123 NNDIPTGE
+123 SDGKPTGE
-131 LKTSSVK
+131 LKASSVK

-159 QILNETH
+159 QILSETH

-179 FPKWLR
+179 FPKWLK

-192 DSGKITYLDSS
+192 DSGKINYLDSS
-203 MKWYESGNLT
+203 IKWYKSGNLT
-213 PTDYFIRTSIDKT
+213 SSYDYFIRTSTEKNGT
-226 NKPDIDSYR
+226 KKPDIDSYR

-266 CTYTIYSKNTIINTI
+266 CTYTVYSKSTTTVATVAENT
-281 TNSKNTIV
+281 TNSENTTNIE
-289 NTITDNKN
+289 N
-297 NTDNK
+297 N
-302 NYGDIYYKQYY
+302 GDIEYKQYY
-313 IYWNFNWDTNDPNIN
+313 IYWNFNWDTSDPNIN
-328 PAWIVLTKS
+328 PAYVVLTKS

-350 YKWALDNNKYYLDI
+350 YKWALDKDNKYSLDI
-364 EQANKQINEQ
+364 GKAIKQPNEQ
-374 TNKQPDDIIK
+374 TNEQNKDIIR
-384 DQIPLVNKWSVDIT
+384 DQIPLKWEANIT
-398 SNISTSDYNTFIN
+398 SNIVTDSYNTFIN
-411 GGDVTIGSYQVV
+411 GGVTTGSYQIV
-423 LNKFLKDRE
+423 LDKFLNSMATTYK
-432 ELYGNMP
+432 NMP
-439 LTKLNICRINDGNYK
+439 LTKLNIKRENTNDYK
-454 QLPKIGQYYI
+454 QLPKVGEYYI
-464 NATKLEYKKQ
+464 NATKIEYGK
-474 DEQLIE
+474 EGQLKE
-480 QAYTQKYYDGRY
+480 TVYTQIYNNGLY
-492 TEIESIAITD
+492 TSIDPVTITD

-517 TEFTIPI
+517 QEFTIPI
-524 KQIFKEVVNN
+524 KQIFKETVK
-534 TSNKT
+534 SSE
-539 DEKNSNKTS
+539 EK
-548 KENSN
+548 
-553 ITSNKETI
+553 TI
-561 IREFKPDI
+561 IREFKPDT
-569 RNLIYHYEIT
+569 RNLIYHYEVT

-600 IGTGEINLK
+600 IGTGAIDLK
-609 SWKYFN
+609 AWKYFN
-615 GENISTLTIGMDA
+615 GENVSTLTIGMDA

-635 IQSVVLEFY
+635 IQSVILEFY

-685 EGNKHLHLGPKAHKG
+685 EGNKHLHLGPEAHEG
-700 DLNLVRFDTVNNKI
+700 DSNLVKFDGEKI
-714 IETNWINDGLCY
+714 IETDWVNDGSCH

-750 NALGEFDTSDSTNY
+750 NSLGEFDTSDSTNY

-794 TLDVFPKYELTNSY
+794 TLDVFPTYELTNSY

-813 EYNSPNEKA
+813 EYNSPNEES
-822 LTDTQDIYKY
+822 LIGSNDIYKY
-832 LSAKVQVVS
+832 LSAKVQVIS
-841 DTNSAKNVIGNIIG
+841 DTESAKDVINNTPID
-855 NGTEVGGGEV
+855 NEGGEGGE
-865 GGDNPSEPEPE
+865 GGDTPPEPE
-876 LTQEIS
+876 LTQSIS
-882 NGIKTFTITFNK
+882 NGLSTFIITFNK
-894 AITNINFEKII
+894 TITNINFNTIT
-905 FKCGVV
+905 FKCNGSI
-911 TYVKDSD
+911 YNKDTD
-918 YTVAQGIGSYQF
+918 YIVSQGIGNNVF
-930 TVTFP
+930 VVNFP
-935 NVGNTYY
+935 NVGDTYT
-942 MYINVPEGAITLGKD
+942 MYINIPAGTITLGED
-957 KNSEIKY
+957 INSKIEY
-964 TYSYKDGLLQ
+964 TYSYKDGAPSI

>member
-1 MANTIRASKS
+1 MANTIRAAKN
-11 TFYGGLVMDLS
+11 TFQGGLVMDLA

-106 EIGNAGQ
+106 EIGNTGQ
-113 TLSASDFQVL
+113 SLSASDFQVL
-123 NNDIPTGE
+123 EGGVPTGE
-131 LKTSSVK
+131 LKASSVK
-138 KILYQNKLNPGDK
+138 KIIYQNKLNPGDK

-159 QILNETH
+159 QILKETH
-166 ITDIGNTSHTYGS
+166 ITDIGNMSHIYGS

-192 DSGKITYLDSS
+192 DSGKINYLDSS
-203 MKWYESGNLT
+203 IKWYKSGNLT
-213 PTDYFIRTSIDKT
+213 SSYDYFIRTSTEKNGT
-226 NKPDIDSYR
+226 KKPDIDSYR

-266 CTYTIYSKNTIINTI
+266 CTYTVYSKSTTTVATVADNENT
-281 TNSKNTIV
+281 TNSENTTNV
-289 NTITDNKN
+289 EN
-297 NTDNK
+297 N
-302 NYGDIYYKQYY
+302 GDIEYKQYY
-313 IYWNFNWDTNDPNIN
+313 IYWNFNWDTSDPNIN
-328 PAWIVLTKS
+328 PAYVVLTKS
-337 EWTGR
+337 EWTGK
-342 EEGKGGTY
+342 EENRGGTY
-350 YKWALDNNKYYLDI
+350 YKWKSDNGYGLDI
-364 EQANKQINEQ
+364 SDPISDEKIIIPSEWEAN
-374 TNKQPDDIIK
+374 
-384 DQIPLVNKWSVDIT
+384 IT
-398 SNISTSDYNTFIN
+398 SNIVTDSYKTFIN
-411 GGDVTIGSYQVV
+411 GGVTTGSYQIV
-423 LNKFLKDRE
+423 LDKFLNNMATTYK
-432 ELYGNMP
+432 NMP
-439 LTKLNICRINDGNYK
+439 LTKLNIKRENTNDYK
-454 QLPKIGQYYI
+454 QLPKVGEYYI
-464 NATKLEYKKQ
+464 NATKIEYGK
-474 DEQLIE
+474 EGQLKE
-480 QAYTQKYYDGRY
+480 TVYTQIYNNGLY
-492 TEIESIAITD
+492 TSIDPVTITD

-517 TEFTIPI
+517 QEFTIPI
-524 KQIFKEVVNN
+524 KQIFKETIKV
-534 TSNKT
+534 SKEIS
-539 DEKNSNKTS
+539 DKTS
-548 KENSN
+548 EETTEEK
-553 ITSNKETI
+553 TI
-561 IREFKPDI
+561 IREFKPDT

-600 IGTGEINLK
+600 IGTGAIDLK
-609 SWKYFN
+609 AWKYFN
-615 GENISTLTIGMDA
+615 GENVSTLTIGMDT

-635 IQSVVLEFY
+635 IQSVILEFY

-685 EGNKHLHLGPKAHKG
+685 EGNKHLHLGPEAHEG
-700 DLNLVRFDTVNNKI
+700 DTNLVKFDGSKI
-714 IETNWINDGLCY
+714 VKTNWVNDGSCH

-794 TLDVFPKYELTNSY
+794 TLDVFPTYELTSSY

-813 EYNSPNEKA
+813 EYSSPNEES
-822 LTDTQDIYKY
+822 LSDVDNIYKY
-832 LSAKVQVVS
+832 LSAKVQVIT
-841 DTNSAKNVIGNIIG
+841 DTESAKDVIDNTTTDGEG
-855 NGTEVGGGEV
+855 GGGE
-865 GGDNPSEPEPE
+865 NPSEPDLD
-876 LTQEIS
+876 LTQDVS
-882 NGIKTFTITFNK
+882 NSINAFNIAFNK
-894 AITNINFEKII
+894 TITNINLGVIVFKQII
-905 FKCGVV
+905 DGQKKDVNYEIFQGVGNNV
-911 TYVKDSD
+911 FVVHFS
-918 YTVAQGIGSYQF
+918 GIGD
-930 TVTFP
+930 
-935 NVGNTYY
+935 TYSIY
-942 MYINVPEGAITLGKD
+942 VYVPAGAITLGKD
-957 KNSEIKY
+957 KNTEIEY
-964 TYSYKDGLLQ
+964 TYSYKDGAPSI

>member
-37 TLVTF
+37 TFVTF

-106 EIGNAGQ
+106 EIGNTGQ
-113 TLSASDFQVL
+113 SLSASDFQEMELDNQGQSV
-123 NNDIPTGE
+123 PTGE
-131 LKTSSVK
+131 LKASSVK

-151 FVIYDTNN
+151 FVIYDTNK
-159 QILNETH
+159 QILQETH

-179 FPKWLR
+179 FPKWLK

-203 MKWYESGNLT
+203 MKWYKSFSDLDPEK
-213 PTDYFIRTSIDKT
+213 PTDYFIRTSKEEGS

-235 NLLSSGYSVYQSKI
+235 NLLNSGYSIYQSKI

-266 CTYTIYSKNTIINTI
+266 CTYTVYSKNTIESIDNNQNTTNNTI
-281 TNSKNTIV
+281 TNSENNTA
-289 NTITDNKN
+289 NDTDNKDNSN
-297 NTDNK
+297 NEE
-302 NYGDIYYKQYY
+302 YGNIYGKRYY
-313 IYWNFNWDTNDPNIN
+313 VYWNFNWNTSNPNIN
-328 PAWIVLTKS
+328 PKWIVLTKS

-342 EEGKGGTY
+342 EENRGGTY
-350 YKWALDNNKYYLDI
+350 YKWKSGNGYGLDI
-364 EQANKQINEQ
+364 SNPSDE
-374 TNKQPDDIIK
+374 IIT
-384 DQIPLVNKWSVDIT
+384 IPSEWEAEIT
-398 SNISTSDYNTFIN
+398 SDINISDYKTFVNGENIKNTEN
-411 GGDVTIGSYQVV
+411 TENTENKLIGSYQVI
-423 LNKFLKDRE
+423 LDKFLNDRKGK
-432 ELYGNMP
+432 YGNMP
-439 LTKLNICRINDGNYK
+439 LTKLNICRINNDYYK
-454 QLPKIGQYYI
+454 QLPNIGQYYI

-474 DEQLIE
+474 DGQLKE
-480 QAYTQKYYDGRY
+480 QAYTQKYDNGTYA
-492 TEIESIAITD
+492 EIESVTITD

-517 TEFTIPI
+517 QEFIIPI
-524 KQIFKEVVNN
+524 KQVFEESINN

-539 DEKNSNKTS
+539 NE
-548 KENSN
+548 ENSN
-553 ITSNKETI
+553 ETSQNTFDETLEKISTETIKETI
-561 IREFKPDI
+561 ERNFKPDI

-644 DNQGMAAAYHITGKS
+644 DNQGMAAAYHITDKS

-685 EGNKHLHLGPKAHKG
+685 EGNKHLHLGQVAHEG
-700 DLNLVRFDTVNNKI
+700 DTNLVRLEGEGEEQKI
-714 IETNWINDGLCY
+714 VETNWTNDKPCY
-726 IDDCGTIYSNMLYLV
+726 IDDCGTLYSNMLYLV

-750 NALGEFDTSDSTNY
+750 NALGKFDTSDSTNY
-764 KHFYRWMWTNTMFNQ
+764 RHFYRWMWTNTMFNQ

-794 TLDVFPKYELTNSY
+794 TLDLLPKYELTDSY

-813 EYNSPNEKA
+813 EYNSPNEEP
-822 LTDTQDIYKY
+822 TDPENIYKY
-832 LSAKVQVVS
+832 LSAQVQV
-841 DTNSAKNVIGNIIG
+841 
-855 NGTEVGGGEV
+855 
-865 GGDNPSEPEPE
+865 
-876 LTQEIS
+876 IS
-882 NGIKTFTITFNK
+882 
-894 AITNINFEKII
+894 
-905 FKCGVV
+905 
-911 TYVKDSD
+911 DSD
-918 YTVAQGIGSYQF
+918 NAKDV
-930 TVTFP
+930 
-935 NVGNTYY
+935 
-942 MYINVPEGAITLGKD
+942 INYNEQQNK
-957 KNSEIKY
+957 KE
-964 TYSYKDGLLQ
+964 

>member
-11 TFYGGLVMDLS
+11 EFQGGLVMDLA
-22 PDTTPN
+22 PETTPN
-28 EVLTSALNA
+28 KVLTSALNA

-42 NGNEMQL
+42 NGNETQL

-79 YIVSYNPLTNKSQI
+79 YIVSYNPRTNKSQI

-106 EIGNAGQ
+106 EIGNTGQ
-113 TLSASDFQVL
+113 SLSADDFQVL
-123 NNDIPTGE
+123 VDDKPTGE

-151 FVIYDTNN
+151 FIIYDTNN
-159 QILNETH
+159 QILSETH

-192 DSGKITYLDSS
+192 DSGKINYLDSS
-203 MKWYESGNLT
+203 IKWYKSGELNN
-213 PTDYFIRTSIDKT
+213 PSDYFIRTSIEKT
-226 NKPDIDSYR
+226 GKPDIDSYR
-235 NLLSSGYSVYQSKI
+235 NLLNSGYSIYQSKI

-266 CTYTIYSKNTIINTI
+266 CTYTVYSKNTTTVVNSENTTDSENT
-281 TNSKNTIV
+281 TNT
-289 NTITDNKN
+289 
-297 NTDNK
+297 K
-302 NYGDIYYKQYY
+302 NYGNIEYKQYY

-342 EEGKGGTY
+342 EEGRGGTY
-350 YKWALDNNKYYLDI
+350 YKWESKNGYGLDI
-364 EQANKQINEQ
+364 SDPSDE
-374 TNKQPDDIIK
+374 IIK
-384 DQIPLVNKWSVDIT
+384 IPSKWEAEIT
-398 SNISTSDYNTFIN
+398 SNIVTDNYKTFIEGSEVN
-411 GGDVTIGSYQVV
+411 TGSYQII
-423 LNKFLKDRE
+423 LNKFLNDRVKV
-432 ELYGNMP
+432 YGNMP
-439 LTKLNICRINDGNYK
+439 LTKLNIYRSSIESEANGYK
-454 QLPKIGQYYI
+454 QLPIVGKYYI
-464 NATKLEYKKQ
+464 NAAKLEYGKQ
-474 DEQLIE
+474 EGQLKE
-480 QAYTQKYYDGRY
+480 TAYTQIYNNGLY
-492 TEIESIAITD
+492 TSIDPIIITD

-517 TEFTIPI
+517 QEFTIPI
-524 KQIFKEVVNN
+524 KQIFKE
-534 TSNKT
+534 TSE
-539 DEKNSNKTS
+539 EK
-548 KENSN
+548 
-553 ITSNKETI
+553 TI
-561 IREFKPDI
+561 IREFKPDT

-600 IGTGEINLK
+600 IGTGAIDLK
-609 SWKYFN
+609 AWKYFN
-615 GENISTLTIGMDA
+615 GENVSTLTIGMDA

-659 SYSGQFTEMIPLNG
+659 SYSGQFTEMIPLNS
-673 STNTYKLQNIDA
+673 STSTYKLQNIDA
-685 EGNKHLHLGPKAHKG
+685 EGNKHLHLGPEAHEG
-700 DLNLVRFDTVNNKI
+700 DLNLVRYDEVNNKI
-714 IETNWINDGLCY
+714 IETDWVNDGSCH

-794 TLDVFPKYELTNSY
+794 TLDVFPTYELTNSY

-813 EYNSPNEKA
+813 EYNSPNEKPLINA
-822 LTDTQDIYKY
+822 SDIYKY
-832 LSAKVQVVS
+832 LSAKVQVIS
-841 DTNSAKNVIGNIIG
+841 DTESAKDVINNTPID
-855 NGTEVGGGEV
+855 NGGEGEE
-865 GGDNPSEPEPE
+865 GGDTPPELE
-876 LTQEIS
+876 LTQNIS
-882 NGIKTFTITFNK
+882 NGLKTFIIEFNK
-894 AITNINFEKII
+894 TITNINFNAIT
-905 FKCGVV
+905 FKCNGGIYNKDTDYIVSQGVGNNMFV
-911 TYVKDSD
+911 V
-918 YTVAQGIGSYQF
+918 I
-930 TVTFP
+930 FP
-935 NVGNTYY
+935 NVGDTYT
-942 MYINVPEGAITLGKD
+942 MYINISEGAITLGED
-957 KNSEIKY
+957 TNSKIEY
-964 TYSYKDGLLQ
+964 TYSYKDGAPSI

>member
-11 TFYGGLVMDLS
+11 KFQGGLVMDLA
-22 PDTTPN
+22 PETTPN

-42 NGNEMQL
+42 NGNEIQL

-106 EIGNAGQ
+106 EIGNTGQ
-113 TLSASDFQVL
+113 SLSADDFQVL
-123 NNDIPTGE
+123 NDGKPTGE
-131 LKTSSVK
+131 LKASSVK

-159 QILNETH
+159 QILSETH

-179 FPKWLR
+179 FPKWLK

-192 DSGKITYLDSS
+192 DSGKINYLDSS
-203 MKWYESGNLT
+203 IKWYKSEELGHPS
-213 PTDYFIRTSIDKT
+213 DYFIRTSVEKT
-226 NKPDIDSYR
+226 GKPDIDSYR
-235 NLLSSGYSVYQSKI
+235 NLLNSGYSVYQSKI

-266 CTYTIYSKNTIINTI
+266 CTYTIYSKNTT
-281 TNSKNTIV
+281 TIV
-289 NTITDNKN
+289 NSEN
-297 NTDNK
+297 NTNNENTTNIE
-302 NYGDIYYKQYY
+302 NYGNIEYKQYY

-328 PAWIVLTKS
+328 PAYIVLTKS

-350 YKWALDNNKYYLDI
+350 YKWESDNGYGLDI
-364 EQANKQINEQ
+364 SKPSNEKITIPSEWEAN
-374 TNKQPDDIIK
+374 
-384 DQIPLVNKWSVDIT
+384 IT
-398 SNISTSDYNTFIN
+398 SNIVTDNYKTFIEGSEVN
-411 GGDVTIGSYQVV
+411 TGSYQII
-423 LNKFLKDRE
+423 LDKFLNDRVE
-432 ELYGNMP
+432 VYGNMP
-439 LTKLNICRINDGNYK
+439 LTKLNICRKNTNDYK
-454 QLPKIGQYYI
+454 QLPKVGEYYI
-464 NATKLEYKKQ
+464 NATRLEYGKEGQSK
-474 DEQLIE
+474 ETV
-480 QAYTQKYYDGRY
+480 YTQIYNNGLY
-492 TEIESIAITD
+492 TVIDPVTITD

-517 TEFTIPI
+517 QEFTIPI
-524 KQIFKEVVNN
+524 KQIFKETIKSSDE
-534 TSNKT
+534 TSE
-539 DEKNSNKTS
+539 EK
-548 KENSN
+548 
-553 ITSNKETI
+553 TI
-561 IREFKPDI
+561 IREFKPDT

-600 IGTGEINLK
+600 IGTGTIDLK
-609 SWKYFN
+609 AWKYFN
-615 GENISTLTIGMDA
+615 GENVSTLTIGMDA

-635 IQSVVLEFY
+635 IQSVILEFY

-673 STNTYKLQNIDA
+673 STNIYKLQNIDA
-685 EGNKHLHLGPKAHKG
+685 KGNKHLHLGPEAHEG
-700 DLNLVRFDTVNNKI
+700 DTNLVKFDGEKI
-714 IETNWINDGLCY
+714 IETDWVNDGSCH

-794 TLDVFPKYELTNSY
+794 TLDVFPTYELTNSY

-813 EYNSPNEKA
+813 EYNSPNEKP
-822 LTDTQDIYKY
+822 LIGSNDIYKY
-832 LSAKVQVVS
+832 LSAKVQVIS
-841 DTNSAKNVIGNIIG
+841 DTESAKDVINNTPID
-855 NGTEVGGGEV
+855 NGGGEGEE
-865 GGDNPSEPEPE
+865 GGDTPPE
-876 LTQEIS
+876 LPLTQSIS
-882 NGIKTFTITFNK
+882 NGLSTFTIIFNK
-894 AITNINFEKII
+894 TITNINFNTIT
-905 FKCGVV
+905 FKCNGNIYNKDTDYIVSQGVGNNV
-911 TYVKDSD
+911 FVVNFS
-918 YTVAQGIGSYQF
+918 
-930 TVTFP
+930 
-935 NVGNTYY
+935 NVGDTYT
-942 MYINVPEGAITLGKD
+942 MYINIPAGTITLGED
-957 KNSEIKY
+957 TNSKIEY
-964 TYSYKDGLLQ
+964 TYSYKDGAPSI

>member
-1 MANTIRASKS
+1 MANTIRAAKNS
-11 TFYGGLVMDLS
+11 FQGGLVMDLA

-106 EIGNAGQ
+106 EIGNTGQ
-113 TLSASDFQVL
+113 SLSADDFQVL
-123 NNDIPTGE
+123 IDGKPTGE
-131 LKTSSVK
+131 LKASSVK

-159 QILNETH
+159 KILSETH

-179 FPKWLR
+179 FPKWLK

-192 DSGKITYLDSS
+192 DSGKINYLDSS
-203 MKWYESGNLT
+203 IKWYKSGELNN
-213 PTDYFIRTSIDKT
+213 PSDYFIRTSKNEDL

-235 NLLSSGYSVYQSKI
+235 NLLSSGYSVFQSKI

-256 IELEKIEGFS
+256 IELEKITGFS
-266 CTYTIYSKNTIINTI
+266 CTYTIYSKNTT
-281 TNSKNTIV
+281 TIV
-289 NTITDNKN
+289 NNE
-297 NTDNK
+297 NTTNE
-302 NYGDIYYKQYY
+302 NYGNIEYKQYY
-313 IYWNFNWDTNDPNIN
+313 IYWNFNWDTSDPNIN
-328 PAWIVLTKS
+328 PAWVVLTKS

-342 EEGKGGTY
+342 EEGRGGTY
-350 YKWALDNNKYYLDI
+350 YKWESKNGYGLNISNPTTKDKLI
-364 EQANKQINEQ
+364 TIPSEWE
-374 TNKQPDDIIK
+374 TN
-384 DQIPLVNKWSVDIT
+384 IT
-398 SNISTSDYNTFIN
+398 SNIVTDNYKTFIEGSEVN
-411 GGDVTIGSYQVV
+411 TGSYQII
-423 LNKFLKDRE
+423 LNKFLNDRIE
-432 ELYGNMP
+432 VYGNMP
-439 LTKLNICRINDGNYK
+439 LTKLNIYRKNKNDYK
-454 QLPKIGQYYI
+454 QLPKIGEYYI

-474 DEQLIE
+474 DGQLKEQV
-480 QAYTQKYYDGRY
+480 YTQKYDNGTY
-492 TEIESIAITD
+492 TAIDPVTITD

-517 TEFTIPI
+517 QEFTIPI
-524 KQIFKEVVNN
+524 KQIFKKTVKSSDE
-534 TSNKT
+534 TSEGK
-539 DEKNSNKTS
+539 
-548 KENSN
+548 
-553 ITSNKETI
+553 TI
-561 IREFKPDI
+561 IREFKPDT

-600 IGTGEINLK
+600 IGTGAINLK
-609 SWKYFN
+609 AWKYFN
-615 GENISTLTIGMDA
+615 GENISTLTIGMDT

-659 SYSGQFTEMIPLNG
+659 SYSGQFTEMIPLNS
-673 STNTYKLQNIDA
+673 STSTYKLQNIDA
-685 EGNKHLHLGPKAHKG
+685 KGNKHLHLGPQAHEG
-700 DLNLVRFDTVNNKI
+700 DANLVKFDKQNNKI
-714 IETNWINDGLCY
+714 IETDWVNDGSCH

-779 YYHNITDFNDIQLEL
+779 YYHNIIDFNDIQLEL
-794 TLDVFPKYELTNSY
+794 TLDVFPTYELTNSY

-813 EYNSPNEKA
+813 EYNSPNEKPLINA
-822 LTDTQDIYKY
+822 NDIYKY
-832 LSAKVQVVS
+832 LSAKVQVIS
-841 DTNSAKNVIGNIIG
+841 DTESAKDAINNTPIN
-855 NGTEVGGGEV
+855 NEGGE
-865 GGDNPSEPEPE
+865 GGEGEDTPPKPE
-876 LTQEIS
+876 LTQSIS
-882 NGIKTFTITFNK
+882 NGLSTFIITFNK
-894 AITNINFEKII
+894 TITNINFNTIT
-905 FKCGVV
+905 FKCNGSI
-911 TYVKDSD
+911 YNKDTD
-918 YTVAQGIGSYQF
+918 YIVSQGIGNNVF
-930 TVTFP
+930 VVNFP
-935 NVGNTYY
+935 NVGDTYT
-942 MYINVPEGAITLGKD
+942 MYINIPAGTITLGKD
-957 KNSEIKY
+957 TNSKIEY
-964 TYSYKDGLLQ
+964 TYSYKDGAPSI

>member
-11 TFYGGLVMDLS
+11 TFQGGLVMDLA

-42 NGNEMQL
+42 NGNEIQL

-79 YIVSYNPLTNKSQI
+79 YIISYNPLTNKSQI

-106 EIGNAGQ
+106 EIGNTGQ
-113 TLSASDFQVL
+113 SLSADDFQVL
-123 NNDIPTGE
+123 NDGKPTGE
-131 LKTSSVK
+131 LKASSVK

-159 QILNETH
+159 QILSETH

-179 FPKWLR
+179 FPKWLK

-192 DSGKITYLDSS
+192 DSGKINYLDSS
-203 MKWYESGNLT
+203 IKWYKSEELGHPS
-213 PTDYFIRTSIDKT
+213 DYFIRTSVEKT
-226 NKPDIDSYR
+226 GKPDIDSYR
-235 NLLSSGYSVYQSKI
+235 NLLNSGYSVYQSKI

-266 CTYTIYSKNTIINTI
+266 CTYTVYSKNTT
-281 TNSKNTIV
+281 TIV
-289 NTITDNKN
+289 NSENTTEEN
-297 NTDNK
+297 NNAE
-302 NYGDIYYKQYY
+302 NNSDIEYKQYY

-328 PAWIVLTKS
+328 PAYVVLTKS

-342 EEGKGGTY
+342 EEGRGGTY
-350 YKWALDNNKYYLDI
+350 YKWKSNNGYGLDI
-364 EQANKQINEQ
+364 KNPSNKIITIPSEWE
-374 TNKQPDDIIK
+374 TN
-384 DQIPLVNKWSVDIT
+384 IT
-398 SNISTSDYNTFIN
+398 SNITTDNYKTFIEGSEVN
-411 GGDVTIGSYQVV
+411 TGSYQII
-423 LNKFLKDRE
+423 LDKFLNDRAE
-432 ELYGNMP
+432 VYGNMP
-439 LTKLNICRINDGNYK
+439 LTKLNICRENKNDYK
-454 QLPKIGQYYI
+454 QLPKVGEYYI
-464 NATKLEYKKQ
+464 NATKLEYGKEGQSK
-474 DEQLIE
+474 ETV
-480 QAYTQKYYDGRY
+480 YTQIYDNGLY
-492 TEIESIAITD
+492 TAIDPVTITD

-517 TEFTIPI
+517 QEFTIPI
-524 KQIFKEVVNN
+524 KQIFKETVKSSNE
-534 TSNKT
+534 TSE
-539 DEKNSNKTS
+539 EK
-548 KENSN
+548 
-553 ITSNKETI
+553 TI
-561 IREFKPDI
+561 IREFKPDT

-600 IGTGEINLK
+600 IGTGAIDLK
-609 SWKYFN
+609 AWKYFN
-615 GENISTLTIGMDA
+615 GENVSTLTIGMDA
-628 YVEDNMG
+628 YVEDNMD

-685 EGNKHLHLGPKAHKG
+685 QGNKHLHLGPEAHEG
-700 DLNLVRFDTVNNKI
+700 DTNLVKFDGEKI
-714 IETNWINDGLCY
+714 IETDWVNDGSCH

-794 TLDVFPKYELTNSY
+794 TLDVFPTYELTNSY

-813 EYNSPNEKA
+813 EYTSPNEEP
-822 LTDTQDIYKY
+822 LTGSNDIYKY
-832 LSAKVQVVS
+832 LSAKVQVIS
-841 DTNSAKNVIGNIIG
+841 DIESAKDAINNTLIDN
-855 NGTEVGGGEV
+855 GGEEGGE
-865 GGDNPSEPEPE
+865 GGDTPPEPE
-876 LTQEIS
+876 LTQSIS
-882 NGIKTFTITFNK
+882 NGLSTFIITFNK
-894 AITNINFEKII
+894 TITNINFNTIT
-905 FKCGVV
+905 FKCNGNI
-911 TYVKDSD
+911 YNKDTD
-918 YTVAQGIGSYQF
+918 YIVSQGIGNNVF
-930 TVTFP
+930 VVNFP
-935 NVGNTYY
+935 NVGDTYT
-942 MYINVPEGAITLGKD
+942 MYINIPAGTITLGED
-957 KNSEIKY
+957 TNSKIEY
-964 TYSYKDGLLQ
+964 TYSYKDGAPSI

>member
-1 MANTIRASKS
+1 MANTIRAAKNS
-11 TFYGGLVMDLS
+11 FQGGLVMDLA

-106 EIGNAGQ
+106 EIGNTGQ
-113 TLSASDFQVL
+113 SLSAKDFQVL
-123 NNDIPTGE
+123 ENDEPTGE
-131 LKTSSVK
+131 LKASSVK
-138 KILYQNKLNPGDK
+138 KIIYQNKLNPGDK
-151 FVIYDTNN
+151 FIIYDKNN
-159 QILNETH
+159 QILQETH

-179 FPKWLR
+179 FPKWLK

-203 MKWYESGNLT
+203 MKWYKSFSDLDPEK
-213 PTDYFIRTSIDKT
+213 PTDYFIRTSKEEGS

-235 NLLSSGYSVYQSKI
+235 NLLNSGYSVYQSKI

-266 CTYTIYSKNTIINTI
+266 CTYTVYSKNTT
-281 TNSKNTIV
+281 TIV
-289 NTITDNKN
+289 NSEN
-297 NTDNK
+297 NTN
-302 NYGDIYYKQYY
+302 NENTTSENNSENNGDIEYKQYY
-313 IYWNFNWDTNDPNIN
+313 IYWNFNWDTSDPNIN
-328 PAWIVLTKS
+328 PSCVVLTKS

-342 EEGKGGTY
+342 EKDKGGTY
-350 YKWALDNNKYYLDI
+350 YKWESKNGYSLDI
-364 EQANKQINEQ
+364 NKPSNEKIIIPSEWEAN
-374 TNKQPDDIIK
+374 
-384 DQIPLVNKWSVDIT
+384 IT
-398 SNISTSDYNTFIN
+398 SDINIENYKTFIGKSN
-411 GGDVTIGSYQVV
+411 DTTIGSYQVI
-423 LNKFLKDRE
+423 LNNFFKNNKLLR
-432 ELYGNMP
+432 YGNMP
-439 LTKLNICRINDGNYK
+439 LTKLNICRSSKDNYSHGYK
-454 QLPKIGQYYI
+454 QLPIVGEYYI
-464 NATKLEYKKQ
+464 NASKLEYK
-474 DEQLIE
+474 EQE
-480 QAYTQKYYDGRY
+480 EVAYTLKYDENGLY
-492 TEIESIAITD
+492 TEIKSITITD

-517 TEFTIPI
+517 QEFTIPI
-524 KQIFKEVVNN
+524 KQIFKEIINDSPQE
-534 TSNKT
+534 TSN
-539 DEKNSNKTS
+539 E
-548 KENSN
+548 
-553 ITSNKETI
+553 TSNETSEKKPI
-561 IREFKPDI
+561 IREFKPDT

-600 IGTGEINLK
+600 IGTGAIDLK
-609 SWKYFN
+609 AWKYFN

-659 SYSGQFTEMIPLNG
+659 SYSGQFTEMIPLNS

-685 EGNKHLHLGPKAHKG
+685 EGNKHLHLGPEAHEG
-700 DLNLVRFDTVNNKI
+700 DLNLVRYDKNNRKI
-714 IETNWINDGLCY
+714 VKTDWVNDGSCH

-750 NALGEFDTSDSTNY
+750 NALGEFDISDSTNY

-813 EYNSPNEKA
+813 EYNSPNEEP
-822 LTDTQDIYKY
+822 LTDPDNIYKY
-832 LSAKVQVVS
+832 LSAKVQVIS
-841 DTNSAKNVIGNIIG
+841 DTESAKDAINNIINSNEEE
-855 NGTEVGGGEV
+855 NGEDGGGGE
-865 GGDNPSEPEPE
+865 NPSEPRP
-876 LTQEIS
+876 LTQ
-882 NGIKTFTITFNK
+882 TINK
-894 AITNINFEKII
+894 EEKSFIIIFSETIRNIDFSGII
-905 FKCGVV
+905 FKCNGDIYRKDIDYRVSGMYSNMFVV
-911 TYVKDSD
+911 NFLNIGDTY
-918 YTVAQGIGSYQF
+918 T
-930 TVTFP
+930 
-935 NVGNTYY
+935 
-942 MYINVPEGAITLGKD
+942 MYVYIPAGAITLKGEY
-957 KNSEIKY
+957 KNTEVNY
-964 TYSYKDGLLQ
+964 TYSYRNGVLSA

>member
-11 TFYGGLVMDLS
+11 TFQGGLVMDLA

-42 NGNEMQL
+42 NGNEIQL

-106 EIGNAGQ
+106 EIGNTGQ
-113 TLSASDFQVL
+113 SLSADDFQVL
-123 NNDIPTGE
+123 SDGKPTGE
-131 LKTSSVK
+131 LKASSVK

-159 QILNETH
+159 QILSETH

-179 FPKWLR
+179 FPKWLK

-192 DSGKITYLDSS
+192 DSGKINYLDSS
-203 MKWYESGNLT
+203 IKWYKSGNLT
-213 PTDYFIRTSIDKT
+213 SSYDYFIRTSTEKNGT
-226 NKPDIDSYR
+226 KKPDIDSYR

-266 CTYTIYSKNTIINTI
+266 CTYTVYSKSTTTVATVAENT
-281 TNSKNTIV
+281 TNSENTTNIE
-289 NTITDNKN
+289 N
-297 NTDNK
+297 N
-302 NYGDIYYKQYY
+302 GDIEYKQYY
-313 IYWNFNWDTNDPNIN
+313 IYWNFNWDTSDPNIN
-328 PAWIVLTKS
+328 PAYVVLTKS

-350 YKWALDNNKYYLDI
+350 YKWALDKDNKYSLDI
-364 EQANKQINEQ
+364 GKAIKQPNEQ
-374 TNKQPDDIIK
+374 TNEQNKDIIR
-384 DQIPLVNKWSVDIT
+384 DQIPLKWEANIT
-398 SNISTSDYNTFIN
+398 SNIVTDSYNTFIN
-411 GGDVTIGSYQVV
+411 GGVTTGSYQIV
-423 LNKFLKDRE
+423 LDKFLNSMATTYK
-432 ELYGNMP
+432 NMP
-439 LTKLNICRINDGNYK
+439 LTKLNIKRENTNDYK
-454 QLPKIGQYYI
+454 QLPKVGEYYI
-464 NATKLEYKKQ
+464 NATKIEYGK
-474 DEQLIE
+474 EGQLKE
-480 QAYTQKYYDGRY
+480 TVYTQIYNNGLY
-492 TEIESIAITD
+492 TSIDPVTITD

-517 TEFTIPI
+517 QEFTIPI
-524 KQIFKEVVNN
+524 KQIFKETVK
-534 TSNKT
+534 SSE
-539 DEKNSNKTS
+539 EK
-548 KENSN
+548 
-553 ITSNKETI
+553 TI
-561 IREFKPDI
+561 IREFKPDT
-569 RNLIYHYEIT
+569 RNLIYHYEVT

-600 IGTGEINLK
+600 IGTGAIDLK
-609 SWKYFN
+609 AWKYFN
-615 GENISTLTIGMDA
+615 GENVSTLTIGMDA

-635 IQSVVLEFY
+635 IQSVILEFY

-685 EGNKHLHLGPKAHKG
+685 EGNKHLHLGPEAHEG
-700 DLNLVRFDTVNNKI
+700 DSNLVKFDGEKI
-714 IETNWINDGLCY
+714 IETDWVNDGSCH

-794 TLDVFPKYELTNSY
+794 TLDVFPTYELTNSY

-813 EYNSPNEKA
+813 EYNSPNEES
-822 LTDTQDIYKY
+822 LIGSNDIYKY
-832 LSAKVQVVS
+832 LSAKVQVIS
-841 DTNSAKNVIGNIIG
+841 DTESAKDVINNTPID
-855 NGTEVGGGEV
+855 NEGGEGGE
-865 GGDNPSEPEPE
+865 GGDTPPEPE
-876 LTQEIS
+876 LTQSIS
-882 NGIKTFTITFNK
+882 NGLSTFIITFNK
-894 AITNINFEKII
+894 TITNINFNTIT
-905 FKCGVV
+905 FKCNGSI
-911 TYVKDSD
+911 YNKDTD
-918 YTVAQGIGSYQF
+918 YIVSQGIGNNVF
-930 TVTFP
+930 VVNFP
-935 NVGNTYY
+935 NVGDTYT
-942 MYINVPEGAITLGKD
+942 MYINIPAGTITLGED
-957 KNSEIKY
+957 INSKIEY
-964 TYSYKDGLLQ
+964 TYSYKDGAPSI

>member
-11 TFYGGLVMDLS
+11 TFQGGLVMDLA

-42 NGNEMQL
+42 NGNEIQL

-106 EIGNAGQ
+106 EIGNTGQ
-113 TLSASDFQVL
+113 SLSADDFQVL
-123 NNDIPTGE
+123 SDGKPTGE
-131 LKTSSVK
+131 LKASSVK

-159 QILNETH
+159 QILSETH

-179 FPKWLR
+179 FPKWLK

-192 DSGKITYLDSS
+192 DSGKINYLDSS
-203 MKWYESGNLT
+203 IKWYKSGNLT
-213 PTDYFIRTSIDKT
+213 SSYDYFIRTSTEKNGT
-226 NKPDIDSYR
+226 KKPDIDSYR

-266 CTYTIYSKNTIINTI
+266 CTYTVYSKSTTTVATVAENT
-281 TNSKNTIV
+281 TNSENTTNIE
-289 NTITDNKN
+289 N
-297 NTDNK
+297 N
-302 NYGDIYYKQYY
+302 GDIEYKQYY
-313 IYWNFNWDTNDPNIN
+313 IYWNFNWDTSDPNIN
-328 PAWIVLTKS
+328 PAYVVLTKS

-350 YKWALDNNKYYLDI
+350 YKWALDKDNKYSLDI
-364 EQANKQINEQ
+364 GKAIKQPNEQ
-374 TNKQPDDIIK
+374 TNEQNKDIIR
-384 DQIPLVNKWSVDIT
+384 DQIPLKWEANIT
-398 SNISTSDYNTFIN
+398 SNIVTDSYNTFIN
-411 GGDVTIGSYQVV
+411 GGVTTGSYQIV
-423 LNKFLKDRE
+423 LDKFLNSMATTYK
-432 ELYGNMP
+432 NMP
-439 LTKLNICRINDGNYK
+439 LTKLNIKRENTNDYK
-454 QLPKIGQYYI
+454 QLPKVGEYYI
-464 NATKLEYKKQ
+464 NATKIEYGK
-474 DEQLIE
+474 EGQLKE
-480 QAYTQKYYDGRY
+480 TVYTQIYNNGLY
-492 TEIESIAITD
+492 TSIDPVTITD

-517 TEFTIPI
+517 QEFTIPI
-524 KQIFKEVVNN
+524 KQIFKETVK
-534 TSNKT
+534 SSE
-539 DEKNSNKTS
+539 EK
-548 KENSN
+548 
-553 ITSNKETI
+553 TI
-561 IREFKPDI
+561 IREFKPDT
-569 RNLIYHYEIT
+569 RNLIYHYEVT

-600 IGTGEINLK
+600 IGTGAIDLK
-609 SWKYFN
+609 AWKYFN
-615 GENISTLTIGMDA
+615 GENVSTLTIGMDA

-635 IQSVVLEFY
+635 IQSVILEFY

-685 EGNKHLHLGPKAHKG
+685 EGNKHLHLGPEAHEG
-700 DLNLVRFDTVNNKI
+700 DSNLVKFDGEKI
-714 IETNWINDGLCY
+714 IETDWVNDGSCH

-750 NALGEFDTSDSTNY
+750 NALGEFDISDSTNY

-794 TLDVFPKYELTNSY
+794 TLDVFPTYELTNSY

-813 EYNSPNEKA
+813 EYNSPNEES
-822 LTDTQDIYKY
+822 LIGSNDIYKY
-832 LSAKVQVVS
+832 LSAKVQVIS
-841 DTNSAKNVIGNIIG
+841 DTESAKDVINNTPID
-855 NGTEVGGGEV
+855 NEGGEGGE
-865 GGDNPSEPEPE
+865 GGDTPPEPE
-876 LTQEIS
+876 LTQSIS
-882 NGIKTFTITFNK
+882 NGLSTFIITFNK
-894 AITNINFEKII
+894 TITNINFNTIT
-905 FKCGVV
+905 FKCNGSI
-911 TYVKDSD
+911 YNKDTD
-918 YTVAQGIGSYQF
+918 YIVSQGIGNNVF
-930 TVTFP
+930 VVNFP
-935 NVGNTYY
+935 NVGDTYT
-942 MYINVPEGAITLGKD
+942 MYINIPAGTITLGED
-957 KNSEIKY
+957 INSKIEY
-964 TYSYKDGLLQ
+964 TYSYKDGAPSI

>member
-1 MANTIRASKS
+1 MANTIRAAKNS
-11 TFYGGLVMDLS
+11 FQGGLVMDLA

-106 EIGNAGQ
+106 EIGNTGQ
-113 TLSASDFQVL
+113 SLSAKDFQVL
-123 NNDIPTGE
+123 ENDKPTGE
-131 LKTSSVK
+131 LKASSVK

-151 FVIYDTNN
+151 FIIYDKNK
-159 QILNETH
+159 QILQETH

-179 FPKWLR
+179 FPKWLK

-203 MKWYESGNLT
+203 MKWYKSFSDSDPEK
-213 PTDYFIRTSIDKT
+213 PTDYFIRTSKEEGS

-235 NLLSSGYSVYQSKI
+235 NLLNSGYSVYQSKI

-266 CTYTIYSKNTIINTI
+266 CTYTIYSKNTTTVVNSENT
-281 TNSKNTIV
+281 TNTE
-289 NTITDNKN
+289 
-297 NTDNK
+297 
-302 NYGDIYYKQYY
+302 NYGNIEYKQYY
-313 IYWNFNWDTNDPNIN
+313 IYWNFNWDTSDPNIN
-328 PAWIVLTKS
+328 PSCVVLTKS

-350 YKWALDNNKYYLDI
+350 YKWALDNNNKYYLNIGKTI
-364 EQANKQINEQ
+364 EQSNEQ
-374 TNKQPDDIIK
+374 TQEQTDEQNRDIVR
-384 DQIPLVNKWSVDIT
+384 DQIPSEWEANIT
-398 SNISTSDYNTFIN
+398 SDINIENYKTFIGKSN
-411 GGDVTIGSYQVV
+411 NTTTGSYQVM
-423 LNKFLKDRE
+423 LDKFLNSMVTTYD
-432 ELYGNMP
+432 NMP
-439 LTKLNICRINDGNYK
+439 LTKLNICRKNTNDYK
-454 QLPKIGQYYI
+454 QLPKVGKYYI
-464 NATKLEYKKQ
+464 NASKLEYK
-474 DEQLIE
+474 EQE
-480 QAYTQKYYDGRY
+480 EVVYTLKYDKNGLY
-492 TEIESIAITD
+492 TKIGSVTITD

-517 TEFTIPI
+517 SEFTIPI
-524 KQIFKEVVNN
+524 KQIFTKNIN
-534 TSNKT
+534 NKT
-539 DEKNSNKTS
+539 FIK
-548 KENSN
+548 
-553 ITSNKETI
+553 
-561 IREFKPDI
+561 EFKPDTK
-569 RNLIYHYEIT
+569 NLIYHYEIT

-600 IGTGEINLK
+600 IGTGAIDLK
-609 SWKYFN
+609 AWKYFN

-659 SYSGQFTEMIPLNG
+659 SYSGQFTEMIPLNS
-673 STNTYKLQNIDA
+673 STSTYKLQNIDA
-685 EGNKHLHLGPKAHKG
+685 EGNKHLHLGPEAHEG
-700 DLNLVRFDTVNNKI
+700 DTNLVKFNGSKI
-714 IETNWINDGLCY
+714 VETNWINDGSCH

-813 EYNSPNEKA
+813 EYNSPNEEP
-822 LTDTQDIYKY
+822 LTDPDNIYKY
-832 LSAKVQVVS
+832 LSAKVQVIS
-841 DTNSAKNVIGNIIG
+841 DTESAKDAINNIINSNEEE
-855 NGTEVGGGEV
+855 NGGGGEE
-865 GGDNPSEPEPE
+865 GENPSEPRP
-876 LTQEIS
+876 LTQTINKEEKRFIIIFSETIS
-882 NGIKTFTITFNK
+882 NIDFSG
-894 AITNINFEKII
+894 II
-905 FKCGVV
+905 FKCNGDIYRKDIDYRVSGMSSNMFVV
-911 TYVKDSD
+911 NFLNIGDTY
-918 YTVAQGIGSYQF
+918 T
-930 TVTFP
+930 
-935 NVGNTYY
+935 
-942 MYINVPEGAITLGKD
+942 MYVYIPAGAITLKGEY
-957 KNSEIKY
+957 KNTEVNY
-964 TYSYKDGLLQ
+964 TYSYRNGVLSA

>member
-11 TFYGGLVMDLS
+11 KFQGGLVMDLA
-22 PDTTPN
+22 PETTPN
-28 EVLTSALNA
+28 NVLTSALNA

-42 NGNEMQL
+42 NGNETQL

-106 EIGNAGQ
+106 EIGNTGQ
-113 TLSASDFQVL
+113 SLSADDFQVL
-123 NNDIPTGE
+123 IDDKPTGE
-131 LKTSSVK
+131 LKASSVK

-159 QILNETH
+159 QILSETH

-179 FPKWLR
+179 FPKWLK

-192 DSGKITYLDSS
+192 DSGKINYLDSS
-203 MKWYESGNLT
+203 IKWYKSGELNN
-213 PTDYFIRTSIDKT
+213 PSDYFIRTSIEKT
-226 NKPDIDSYR
+226 GKPDIDSYR
-235 NLLSSGYSVYQSKI
+235 NLLNSGYSVYQSKI

-266 CTYTIYSKNTIINTI
+266 CTYTVYSKNTTTVTIADNENTTDSENT
-281 TNSKNTIV
+281 TNAE
-289 NTITDNKN
+289 N
-297 NTDNK
+297 N
-302 NYGDIYYKQYY
+302 GDIEYKQYY
-313 IYWNFNWDTNDPNIN
+313 IYWNFNWDTSDPNIN
-328 PAWIVLTKS
+328 PAYVVLTKS

-350 YKWALDNNKYYLDI
+350 YKWESKNGYGLDI
-364 EQANKQINEQ
+364 SNPSNEKI
-374 TNKQPDDIIK
+374 T
-384 DQIPLVNKWSVDIT
+384 IPSEWEAQIT
-398 SNISTSDYNTFIN
+398 SNIVTDNYKTFIKGSEVN
-411 GGDVTIGSYQVV
+411 TGSYQII
-423 LNKFLKDRE
+423 LNKFLNDRVE
-432 ELYGNMP
+432 VYGNMP
-439 LTKLNICRINDGNYK
+439 LTKLNICRENKNDYK
-454 QLPKIGQYYI
+454 QLPKVGEYYI
-464 NATKLEYKKQ
+464 NASKLEYK
-474 DEQLIE
+474 EQEEIV
-480 QAYTQKYYDGRY
+480 YTLKYDKNGLY
-492 TEIESIAITD
+492 TKITSVPITD

-517 TEFTIPI
+517 QEFTIPI
-524 KQIFKEVVNN
+524 KQIFKE
-534 TSNKT
+534 TSE
-539 DEKNSNKTS
+539 EK
-548 KENSN
+548 
-553 ITSNKETI
+553 TI
-561 IREFKPDI
+561 IREFKPDT

-600 IGTGEINLK
+600 IGTGAIDLK
-609 SWKYFN
+609 AWKYFN
-615 GENISTLTIGMDA
+615 GENVSTLTIGMDA

-685 EGNKHLHLGPKAHKG
+685 KGNKHLHLGPEAHEG
-700 DLNLVRFDTVNNKI
+700 DLNLVRYDEVNNKI
-714 IETNWINDGLCY
+714 IETDWVNNGTCH

-794 TLDVFPKYELTNSY
+794 TLDVFPTYELTNSY

-813 EYNSPNEKA
+813 EYNSPNEKP
-822 LTDTQDIYKY
+822 LIGSNDIYKY
-832 LSAKVQVVS
+832 LSAKVQVIS
-841 DTNSAKNVIGNIIG
+841 DTESAKDVINNTPID
-855 NGTEVGGGEV
+855 NVGGEEGGE
-865 GGDNPSEPEPE
+865 GGDIPPEPE
-876 LTQEIS
+876 LTQSIS
-882 NGIKTFTITFNK
+882 NGLQTFTIKFNK
-894 AITNINFEKII
+894 TISNINFNAIT
-905 FKCGVV
+905 FKCNGDIYNKDTDYIVFQGVGNNV
-911 TYVKDSD
+911 FV
-918 YTVAQGIGSYQF
+918 VN
-930 TVTFP
+930 FP
-935 NVGNTYY
+935 NVGDTYT
-942 MYINVPEGAITLGKD
+942 MYINIPAGTITLGED
-957 KNSEIKY
+957 TNSKIEY
-964 TYSYKDGLLQ
+964 TYSYKDGAPST

>member
-1 MANTIRASKS
+1 MANTIRAAKN
-11 TFYGGLVMDLS
+11 TFQGGLVMDLA

-106 EIGNAGQ
+106 EIGNTGQ
-113 TLSASDFQVL
+113 SLSADDFQVL
-123 NNDIPTGE
+123 IDDKPTGE
-131 LKTSSVK
+131 LKASSVK

-159 QILNETH
+159 KILSETH

-179 FPKWLR
+179 FPKWLK

-192 DSGKITYLDSS
+192 DSGKINYLDSS
-203 MKWYESGNLT
+203 IKWYKSEELGHPS
-213 PTDYFIRTSIDKT
+213 DYFIRTSVEKT
-226 NKPDIDSYR
+226 GKPDIDSYR
-235 NLLSSGYSVYQSKI
+235 NLLNSGYSVYQSKI

-266 CTYTIYSKNTIINTI
+266 CTYTVYSKNTTTVTVADNENTTDSENT
-281 TNSKNTIV
+281 TNAE
-289 NTITDNKN
+289 N
-297 NTDNK
+297 NE
-302 NYGDIYYKQYY
+302 DIEYKQYY

-328 PAWIVLTKS
+328 PAYVVLTKS

-342 EEGKGGTY
+342 EEGRGGTY
-350 YKWALDNNKYYLDI
+350 YKWKSANGYGLDI
-364 EQANKQINEQ
+364 SNPSNEKITIPSEWEAN
-374 TNKQPDDIIK
+374 
-384 DQIPLVNKWSVDIT
+384 IT
-398 SNISTSDYNTFIN
+398 SNIVTDNYKTFIKGSEVN
-411 GGDVTIGSYQVV
+411 TGSYQII
-423 LNKFLKDRE
+423 LNKFLNDRVE
-432 ELYGNMP
+432 VYGNIP
-439 LTKLNICRINDGNYK
+439 LTKLNICRENKNDYK
-454 QLPKIGQYYI
+454 QLPKVGEYYI
-464 NATKLEYKKQ
+464 NASKLKYKEQEEVVYTLKYDKNGLYTK
-474 DEQLIE
+474 I
-480 QAYTQKYYDGRY
+480 T
-492 TEIESIAITD
+492 SVPITD

-517 TEFTIPI
+517 QEFTIPI
-524 KQIFKEVVNN
+524 KQIFKETV
-534 TSNKT
+534 
-539 DEKNSNKTS
+539 KTS
-548 KENSN
+548 DK
-553 ITSNKETI
+553 TSEEKTI
-561 IREFKPDI
+561 IREFKPDT

-600 IGTGEINLK
+600 IGTGAIDLK
-609 SWKYFN
+609 TWKYFN
-615 GENISTLTIGMDA
+615 GENVSTLTIGMDA

-635 IQSVVLEFY
+635 IQSVILEFY

-685 EGNKHLHLGPKAHKG
+685 QGNKHLHLGPQAHEG
-700 DLNLVRFDTVNNKI
+700 DLNLVRYDEVNNKI
-714 IETNWINDGLCY
+714 IETDWVNDGSCH

-794 TLDVFPKYELTNSY
+794 TLDVFPTYELTNSY

-813 EYNSPNEKA
+813 EYNSPNEKP
-822 LTDTQDIYKY
+822 LINSSDIYKY
-832 LSAKVQVVS
+832 LSAKVQVIS
-841 DTNSAKNVIGNIIG
+841 DTESAKDVINNTPID
-855 NGTEVGGGEV
+855 NVGGEGGEE
-865 GGDNPSEPEPE
+865 GGDNPPEPE

-882 NGIKTFTITFNK
+882 NGLKTFTIIFNK
-894 AITNINFEKII
+894 TISNINFNAIT
-905 FKCGVV
+905 FKCNGGIYNKDTDYIVSQGVGNSV
-911 TYVKDSD
+911 FV
-918 YTVAQGIGSYQF
+918 VI
-930 TVTFP
+930 FP
-935 NVGNTYY
+935 NVGNTYT
-942 MYINVPEGAITLGKD
+942 MYINISEGAITLGED
-957 KNSEIKY
+957 KNSKIEY
-964 TYSYKDGLLQ
+964 TYSYKDGAPSI

>member
-11 TFYGGLVMDLS
+11 TFSGGLVMDLA

-28 EVLTSALNA
+28 TVLTSALNA

-42 NGNEMQL
+42 NGNEIQL

-106 EIGNAGQ
+106 EIGNTGQ
-113 TLSASDFQVL
+113 SLSADDFQVL
-123 NNDIPTGE
+123 SDGKPTGE
-131 LKTSSVK
+131 LKASSVK

-159 QILNETH
+159 QILSETH

-179 FPKWLR
+179 FPKWLK

-192 DSGKITYLDSS
+192 DSGKINYLDSS
-203 MKWYESGNLT
+203 IKWYKSGNLT
-213 PTDYFIRTSIDKT
+213 SSYDYFIRTSTEKNGT
-226 NKPDIDSYR
+226 KKPDIDSYR

-266 CTYTIYSKNTIINTI
+266 CTYTVYSKSTTTVATVAENT
-281 TNSKNTIV
+281 TNSENTTNIE
-289 NTITDNKN
+289 N
-297 NTDNK
+297 N
-302 NYGDIYYKQYY
+302 GDIEYKQYY
-313 IYWNFNWDTNDPNIN
+313 IYWNFNWDTSDPNIN
-328 PAWIVLTKS
+328 PAYVVLTKS

-350 YKWALDNNKYYLDI
+350 YKWALDKDNKYSLDI
-364 EQANKQINEQ
+364 GKAIKQPNEQ
-374 TNKQPDDIIK
+374 TNEQNKDIIR
-384 DQIPLVNKWSVDIT
+384 DQIPLKWEANIT
-398 SNISTSDYNTFIN
+398 SNIVTDSYNTFIN
-411 GGDVTIGSYQVV
+411 GGVTTGSYQIV
-423 LNKFLKDRE
+423 LDKFLNSMATTYK
-432 ELYGNMP
+432 NMP
-439 LTKLNICRINDGNYK
+439 LTKLNIKRENTNDYK
-454 QLPKIGQYYI
+454 QLPKVGEYYI
-464 NATKLEYKKQ
+464 NATKIEYGK
-474 DEQLIE
+474 EGQLKE
-480 QAYTQKYYDGRY
+480 TVYTQIYNNGLY
-492 TEIESIAITD
+492 TSIDPVTITD

-517 TEFTIPI
+517 QEFTIPI
-524 KQIFKEVVNN
+524 KQIFKETVK
-534 TSNKT
+534 SSE
-539 DEKNSNKTS
+539 EK
-548 KENSN
+548 
-553 ITSNKETI
+553 TI
-561 IREFKPDI
+561 IREFKPDT
-569 RNLIYHYEIT
+569 RNLIYHYEVT

-600 IGTGEINLK
+600 IGTGAIDLK
-609 SWKYFN
+609 AWKYFN
-615 GENISTLTIGMDA
+615 GENVSTLTIGMDA

-635 IQSVVLEFY
+635 IQSVILEFY

-685 EGNKHLHLGPKAHKG
+685 EGNKHLHLGPEAHEG
-700 DLNLVRFDTVNNKI
+700 DSNLVKFDGEKI
-714 IETNWINDGLCY
+714 IETDWVNDGSCH

-750 NALGEFDTSDSTNY
+750 NALGEFDISDSTNY

-779 YYHNITDFNDIQLEL
+779 YYYNITDFNDIQLEL
-794 TLDVFPKYELTNSY
+794 TLDVFPTYELTNSY

-813 EYNSPNEKA
+813 EYNSPNEES
-822 LTDTQDIYKY
+822 LIGSNDIYKY
-832 LSAKVQVVS
+832 LSAKVQVIS
-841 DTNSAKNVIGNIIG
+841 DTESAKDVINNTPID
-855 NGTEVGGGEV
+855 NEGGEGGE
-865 GGDNPSEPEPE
+865 GGDTPPEPE
-876 LTQEIS
+876 LTQSIS
-882 NGIKTFTITFNK
+882 NGLSTFIITFNK
-894 AITNINFEKII
+894 TITNINFNII
-905 FKCGVV
+905 TFKCNGSI
-911 TYVKDSD
+911 YNKDTD
-918 YTVAQGIGSYQF
+918 YIVSQGIGNNVF
-930 TVTFP
+930 VVNFP
-935 NVGNTYY
+935 NVGDTYT
-942 MYINVPEGAITLGKD
+942 MYINIPAGTITLGED
-957 KNSEIKY
+957 INSKIEY
-964 TYSYKDGLLQ
+964 TYSYKDGAPSI

>member
-11 TFYGGLVMDLS
+11 TFQGGLVMDLA

-42 NGNEMQL
+42 NGNEIQL

-106 EIGNAGQ
+106 EIGNTGQ
-113 TLSASDFQVL
+113 SLSASDFQVL
-123 NNDIPTGE
+123 EGGVPTGE
-131 LKTSSVK
+131 LKASSVK

-159 QILNETH
+159 QILSEKH
-166 ITDIGNTSHTYGS
+166 ITDIGNTSHIYGS

-192 DSGKITYLDSS
+192 DSGKINYLDSS
-203 MKWYESGNLT
+203 IKWYKSGNLT
-213 PTDYFIRTSIDKT
+213 SSYDYFIRTSTEKNGT
-226 NKPDIDSYR
+226 KKPDIDSYR

-266 CTYTIYSKNTIINTI
+266 CTYTVYSKSTTTVATVAENT
-281 TNSKNTIV
+281 TNSENTTNIE
-289 NTITDNKN
+289 N
-297 NTDNK
+297 N
-302 NYGDIYYKQYY
+302 GDIEYKQYY
-313 IYWNFNWDTNDPNIN
+313 IYWNFNWDTSDPNIN
-328 PAWIVLTKS
+328 PAYVVLTKS

-350 YKWALDNNKYYLDI
+350 YKWALDKDNKYSLDI
-364 EQANKQINEQ
+364 GKAIKQPNEQ
-374 TNKQPDDIIK
+374 TNEQNKDIIR
-384 DQIPLVNKWSVDIT
+384 DQIPLKWEANIT
-398 SNISTSDYNTFIN
+398 SNIVTDSYNTFIN
-411 GGDVTIGSYQVV
+411 GGVTTGSYQIV
-423 LNKFLKDRE
+423 LDKFLNSMATTYK
-432 ELYGNMP
+432 NMP
-439 LTKLNICRINDGNYK
+439 LTKLNIKRENTNDYK
-454 QLPKIGQYYI
+454 QLPKVGEYYI
-464 NATKLEYKKQ
+464 NATKIEYGK
-474 DEQLIE
+474 EGQLKE
-480 QAYTQKYYDGRY
+480 TVYTQIYNNGLY
-492 TEIESIAITD
+492 TSIDPVTITD

-517 TEFTIPI
+517 QEFTIPI
-524 KQIFKEVVNN
+524 KQIFKETVK
-534 TSNKT
+534 SSE
-539 DEKNSNKTS
+539 EK
-548 KENSN
+548 
-553 ITSNKETI
+553 TI
-561 IREFKPDI
+561 IREFKPDT
-569 RNLIYHYEIT
+569 RNLIYHYEVT

-600 IGTGEINLK
+600 IGTGAIDLK
-609 SWKYFN
+609 AWKYFN
-615 GENISTLTIGMDA
+615 GENVSTLTIGMDA

-635 IQSVVLEFY
+635 IQSVILEFY

-685 EGNKHLHLGPKAHKG
+685 EGNKHLHLGPEAHEG
-700 DLNLVRFDTVNNKI
+700 DSNLVKFDGEKI
-714 IETNWINDGLCY
+714 IETDWVNDGSCH

-750 NALGEFDTSDSTNY
+750 NALGEFDISDSTNY

-779 YYHNITDFNDIQLEL
+779 YYYNITDFNDIQLEL
-794 TLDVFPKYELTNSY
+794 TLDVFPTYELTNSY

-813 EYNSPNEKA
+813 EYNSPNEES
-822 LTDTQDIYKY
+822 LIGSNDIYKY
-832 LSAKVQVVS
+832 LSAKVQVIS
-841 DTNSAKNVIGNIIG
+841 DTESAKDVINNTPID
-855 NGTEVGGGEV
+855 NEGGEGGE
-865 GGDNPSEPEPE
+865 GGDTPPEPE
-876 LTQEIS
+876 LTQSIS
-882 NGIKTFTITFNK
+882 NGLSTFIITFNK
-894 AITNINFEKII
+894 TITNINFNTIT
-905 FKCGVV
+905 FKCNGSI
-911 TYVKDSD
+911 YNKDTD
-918 YTVAQGIGSYQF
+918 YIVSQGIGNNVF
-930 TVTFP
+930 VVNFP
-935 NVGNTYY
+935 NVGDTYT
-942 MYINVPEGAITLGKD
+942 MYINIPAGTITLGED
-957 KNSEIKY
+957 INSKIEY
-964 TYSYKDGLLQ
+964 TYSYKDGAPSI

>member
-1 MANTIRASKS
+1 MANTIRAAKNS
-11 TFYGGLVMDLS
+11 FQGGLVMDLA
-22 PDTTPN
+22 PETTPN
-28 EVLTSALNA
+28 KVLTSALNA

-106 EIGNAGQ
+106 EIGNTGQ
-113 TLSASDFQVL
+113 SLSADDFQVL
-123 NNDIPTGE
+123 VDGKPTGE

-159 QILNETH
+159 KILSETH

-179 FPKWLR
+179 FPKWLK

-192 DSGKITYLDSS
+192 DSGKINYLDSS
-203 MKWYESGNLT
+203 IKWYKSGELNN
-213 PTDYFIRTSIDKT
+213 PSDYFIRTSKNEDS

-235 NLLSSGYSVYQSKI
+235 NLLSSGYSVFQSKI

-266 CTYTIYSKNTIINTI
+266 CTYTIYSKNTT
-281 TNSKNTIV
+281 TIV
-289 NTITDNKN
+289 NNENTTDSE
-297 NTDNK
+297 NTTNAK
-302 NYGDIYYKQYY
+302 NYGNIEYKQYY

-342 EEGKGGTY
+342 EEGRGGTY
-350 YKWALDNNKYYLDI
+350 YKWKSNNGYGLDI
-364 EQANKQINEQ
+364 SDPSDE
-374 TNKQPDDIIK
+374 IIK
-384 DQIPLVNKWSVDIT
+384 IPSEWEAEIT
-398 SNISTSDYNTFIN
+398 SNIVTDNYRTFIKGSEVN
-411 GGDVTIGSYQVV
+411 TGSYQII
-423 LNKFLKDRE
+423 LNKFLNDRVE
-432 ELYGNMP
+432 VYGNMP
-439 LTKLNICRINDGNYK
+439 LTKLNICRSNNIENKEGYK
-454 QLPKIGQYYI
+454 QLPNVGQYYI

-474 DEQLIE
+474 DGQLTE
-480 QAYTQKYYDGRY
+480 QAYTQKYDNGTY

-517 TEFTIPI
+517 QEFTIPI
-524 KQIFKEVVNN
+524 KQIFEETINN
-534 TSNKT
+534 SPQKTSDETSNETTK
-539 DEKNSNKTS
+539 KK
-548 KENSN
+548 
-553 ITSNKETI
+553 TI
-561 IREFKPDI
+561 IREFKPDT

-600 IGTGEINLK
+600 IGTGAIDLK
-609 SWKYFN
+609 AWKYFN
-615 GENISTLTIGMDA
+615 GENVSTLTIGMDA

-635 IQSVVLEFY
+635 IQSVILEFY

-659 SYSGQFTEMIPLNG
+659 SYSGQFTEMIPLNS
-673 STNTYKLQNIDA
+673 STSTYKLQNIDA
-685 EGNKHLHLGPKAHKG
+685 KGNKHLHLGPEAHEG
-700 DLNLVRFDTVNNKI
+700 DTNLVKFDKQNNKI
-714 IETNWINDGLCY
+714 IKTDWVNDGSCH

-794 TLDVFPKYELTNSY
+794 TLDVFPTYELTNSY

-813 EYNSPNEKA
+813 EYNSPNEESLKNPN
-822 LTDTQDIYKY
+822 DIYKY
-832 LSAKVQVVS
+832 LSAKVQVIS
-841 DTNSAKNVIGNIIG
+841 DTESAKDVINNTPID
-855 NGTEVGGGEV
+855 NEGGEGGE
-865 GGDNPSEPEPE
+865 GGDTPPEPE
-876 LTQEIS
+876 LTQSIS
-882 NGIKTFTITFNK
+882 NGLQTFIITFNK
-894 AITNINFEKII
+894 TITDINFNAITFTCNG
-905 FKCGVV
+905 GV
-911 TYVKDSD
+911 YNKDTD
-918 YTVAQGIGSYQF
+918 YIVSQGIGNNVF
-930 TVTFP
+930 VVNFP
-935 NVGNTYY
+935 NVGDTYT
-942 MYINVPEGAITLGKD
+942 MYINISEGAITLGED
-957 KNSEIKY
+957 RNSKIEY
-964 TYSYKDGLLQ
+964 TYSYKDGAPST

>member
-1 MANTIRASKS
+1 MANTIRAAKN
-11 TFYGGLVMDLS
+11 TFQGGLVMDLA

-106 EIGNAGQ
+106 EIGNTGQ
-113 TLSASDFQVL
+113 SLSASDFQVL
-123 NNDIPTGE
+123 EGGVPTGE
-131 LKTSSVK
+131 LKASSVK
-138 KILYQNKLNPGDK
+138 KIIYQNKLNPGDK

-159 QILNETH
+159 QILKETH
-166 ITDIGNTSHTYGS
+166 ITDIGNMSHIYGS

-192 DSGKITYLDSS
+192 DSGKINYLDSS
-203 MKWYESGNLT
+203 IKWYKSGNLT
-213 PTDYFIRTSIDKT
+213 SSYDYFIRTSTEKNGT
-226 NKPDIDSYR
+226 KKPDIDSYR

-266 CTYTIYSKNTIINTI
+266 CTYTVYSKSTTTVATVADNENT
-281 TNSKNTIV
+281 TNSENTTNV
-289 NTITDNKN
+289 EN
-297 NTDNK
+297 N
-302 NYGDIYYKQYY
+302 GDIEYKQYY
-313 IYWNFNWDTNDPNIN
+313 IYWNFNWDTSDPNIN
-328 PAWIVLTKS
+328 PAYVVLTKS
-337 EWTGR
+337 EWTGK
-342 EEGKGGTY
+342 EENRGGTY
-350 YKWALDNNKYYLDI
+350 YKWKSDNGYGLDI
-364 EQANKQINEQ
+364 SDPISDEKIIIPSEWEAN
-374 TNKQPDDIIK
+374 
-384 DQIPLVNKWSVDIT
+384 IT
-398 SNISTSDYNTFIN
+398 SNIVTDSYKTFIN
-411 GGDVTIGSYQVV
+411 GGVTTGSYQIV
-423 LNKFLKDRE
+423 LDKFLNSMATTYK
-432 ELYGNMP
+432 NMP
-439 LTKLNICRINDGNYK
+439 LTKLNIKRENTNDYK
-454 QLPKIGQYYI
+454 QLPKVGEYYI
-464 NATKLEYKKQ
+464 NATKIEYGK
-474 DEQLIE
+474 EGQLKE
-480 QAYTQKYYDGRY
+480 TVYTQIYNNGLY
-492 TEIESIAITD
+492 TSIDPVTITD

-517 TEFTIPI
+517 QEFTIPI
-524 KQIFKEVVNN
+524 KQIFKE
-534 TSNKT
+534 TIKSS
-539 DEKNSNKTS
+539 DKTS
-548 KENSN
+548 EEK
-553 ITSNKETI
+553 TI
-561 IREFKPDI
+561 VREFKPDT

-600 IGTGEINLK
+600 IGTGAIDLK
-609 SWKYFN
+609 AWKYFN
-615 GENISTLTIGMDA
+615 GENVSTLTIGMDA

-635 IQSVVLEFY
+635 IQSVILEFY

-685 EGNKHLHLGPKAHKG
+685 EGNKNLHLGPEAHEG
-700 DLNLVRFDTVNNKI
+700 DTNLVKFDGSKI
-714 IETNWINDGLCY
+714 VETNWVNDGSCH

-794 TLDVFPKYELTNSY
+794 TLDVFPTYELTSSY

-813 EYNSPNEKA
+813 EYSSPNEES
-822 LTDTQDIYKY
+822 LSDVDNIYKY
-832 LSAKVQVVS
+832 LSAKVQVIT
-841 DTNSAKNVIGNIIG
+841 DTESAKDVIDNTTTDGEG
-855 NGTEVGGGEV
+855 GGGE
-865 GGDNPSEPEPE
+865 NPSEPDLD
-876 LTQEIS
+876 LTQDVS
-882 NGIKTFTITFNK
+882 NSINAFNIAFNK
-894 AITNINFEKII
+894 TITNINLGVIVFKQII
-905 FKCGVV
+905 DGQKKDVNYEIFQGVGNNV
-911 TYVKDSD
+911 FVVHFS
-918 YTVAQGIGSYQF
+918 GIGD
-930 TVTFP
+930 
-935 NVGNTYY
+935 TYSIY
-942 MYINVPEGAITLGKD
+942 VYVPAGAITLGKD
-957 KNSEIKY
+957 KNTEIEY
-964 TYSYKDGLLQ
+964 TYSYKDGAPSI

>member
-1 MANTIRASKS
+1 MANTIRAAKN

-106 EIGNAGQ
+106 EIGNTGQ
-113 TLSASDFQVL
+113 SLSASDFQVL
-123 NNDIPTGE
+123 DNDVPTGE
-131 LKTSSVK
+131 LKANSVK

-151 FVIYDTNN
+151 FIIYDTNKK
-159 QILNETH
+159 ILQETH

-179 FPKWLR
+179 FPKWLK

-203 MKWYESGNLT
+203 MKWYESFSDQNQNSNKDKK
-213 PTDYFIRTSIDKT
+213 PTDYFIRTSKEEGS

-235 NLLSSGYSVYQSKI
+235 NLLNSGYSVYQSKI

-266 CTYTIYSKNTIINTI
+266 CTYTVYSKNTIEIIDNT
-281 TNSKNTIV
+281 
-289 NTITDNKN
+289 NK
-297 NTDNK
+297 K
-302 NYGDIYYKQYY
+302 EYGEIYGKRYY
-313 IYWNFNWDTNDPNIN
+313 VYWNFNWNTSNPNIN
-328 PAWIVLTKS
+328 PKWIVLTKS

-350 YKWALDNNKYYLDI
+350 YKWESKNGYGLDI
-364 EQANKQINEQ
+364 SNPSDE
-374 TNKQPDDIIK
+374 IIK
-384 DQIPLVNKWSVDIT
+384 IPSKWEAEIT
-398 SNISTSDYNTFIN
+398 SNINISDYKTFIGN
-411 GGDVTIGSYQVV
+411 NADNPNVGSYQVI
-423 LNKFLKDRE
+423 LDKFLNDRKGK
-432 ELYGNMP
+432 YGNMP
-439 LTKLNICRINDGNYK
+439 LTKLNICRENTNDYK
-454 QLPKIGQYYI
+454 QLPNVGQYYI
-464 NATKLEYKKQ
+464 NAVKLEYKKQ
-474 DEQLIE
+474 NEQLKE
-480 QAYTQKYYDGRY
+480 QAYTQKYDNGTY

-502 DIVNNYFHYPIYKAF
+502 DIVNNYFHYPIYKDF
-517 TEFTIPI
+517 KEFIIPI
-524 KQIFKEVVNN
+524 KQIFY
-534 TSNKT
+534 
-539 DEKNSNKTS
+539 
-548 KENSN
+548 
-553 ITSNKETI
+553 KETI
-561 IREFKPDI
+561 KKPSNETSENISNETPKKISTEISEEKTIIGDFKPDI

-644 DNQGMAAAYHITGKS
+644 DNQGMAAAYHITDKS

-685 EGNKHLHLGPKAHKG
+685 EGNKHLHLGQVAHEG
-700 DLNLVRFDTVNNKI
+700 DTNLVRLEGEGEEQKI
-714 IETNWINDGLCY
+714 VETNWTNDKPCY
-726 IDDCGTIYSNMLYLV
+726 IDDCGTLYSNMLYLV

-750 NALGEFDTSDSTNY
+750 NALGKFDTSDSTNY
-764 KHFYRWMWTNTMFNQ
+764 RHFYRWMWTNTMFNQ

-794 TLDVFPKYELTNSY
+794 TLDLLPKYELTDSY

-813 EYNSPNEKA
+813 EYNSPNEEP
-822 LTDTQDIYKY
+822 LTDPEDIYKY
-832 LSAKVQVVS
+832 LSAKVQVIS
-841 DTNSAKNVIGNIIG
+841 DSDSAKN
-855 NGTEVGGGEV
+855 
-865 GGDNPSEPEPE
+865 
-876 LTQEIS
+876 
-882 NGIKTFTITFNK
+882 
-894 AITNINFEKII
+894 ATN
-905 FKCGVV
+905 
-911 TYVKDSD
+911 
-918 YTVAQGIGSYQF
+918 
-930 TVTFP
+930 
-935 NVGNTYY
+935 
-942 MYINVPEGAITLGKD
+942 
-957 KNSEIKY
+957 
-964 TYSYKDGLLQ
+964 

>member
-1 MANTIRASKS
+1 MANTIRAAKN
-11 TFYGGLVMDLS
+11 TFQGGLVMDLA

-106 EIGNAGQ
+106 EVGNAGQ
-113 TLSASDFQVL
+113 SLSADDFQVL
-123 NNDIPTGE
+123 KDGVPTGE
-131 LKTSSVK
+131 LKASSVK

-159 QILNETH
+159 QILSETH

-192 DSGKITYLDSS
+192 DSGKINYLDSS
-203 MKWYESGNLT
+203 IKWYKSGELNN
-213 PTDYFIRTSIDKT
+213 PSDYFIRTSVEKT
-226 NKPDIDSYR
+226 EKPDIDSYR
-235 NLLSSGYSVYQSKI
+235 NLLNSGYSVYQSKI

-266 CTYTIYSKNTIINTI
+266 CTYTVYSKNTTIIANSENT
-281 TNSKNTIV
+281 
-289 NTITDNKN
+289 TDSEN
-297 NTDNK
+297 N
-302 NYGDIYYKQYY
+302 GDIEYKQYY

-328 PAWIVLTKS
+328 PAYVILTKS

-350 YKWALDNNKYYLDI
+350 YKWKSDNGYGLDI
-364 EQANKQINEQ
+364 SNPISDKKIIIPSEWEAN
-374 TNKQPDDIIK
+374 
-384 DQIPLVNKWSVDIT
+384 IT
-398 SNISTSDYNTFIN
+398 SNIVTDSYKTFIEGSEVN
-411 GGDVTIGSYQVV
+411 TGSYQII
-423 LNKFLKDRE
+423 LDNFFKNNKLLR
-432 ELYGNMP
+432 YGNMP
-439 LTKLNICRINDGNYK
+439 LTKLNICRINTNDYK
-454 QLPKIGQYYI
+454 QLPEVGEYYI
-464 NATKLEYKKQ
+464 NASKLEYKEQKEVVYTLKY
-474 DEQLIE
+474 DESGL
-480 QAYTQKYYDGRY
+480 Y
-492 TEIESIAITD
+492 TEIESVTITD

-517 TEFTIPI
+517 QEFTIPI
-524 KQIFKEVVNN
+524 KQIFKENIK
-534 TSNKT
+534 SS
-539 DEKNSNKTS
+539 DKTS
-548 KENSN
+548 EEK
-553 ITSNKETI
+553 TI
-561 IREFKPDI
+561 VREFKPDT

-600 IGTGEINLK
+600 IGTGAIDLK
-609 SWKYFN
+609 AWKYFN
-615 GENISTLTIGMDA
+615 GENVSTLTIGMDA

-635 IQSVVLEFY
+635 IQSVILEFY

-685 EGNKHLHLGPKAHKG
+685 EGNKHLHLGPEAHEG
-700 DLNLVRFDTVNNKI
+700 DTNLVKFNGEKI
-714 IETNWINDGLCY
+714 VETDWVNDGSCH

-794 TLDVFPKYELTNSY
+794 TLDIFPTYELTNSY

-813 EYNSPNEKA
+813 EYNSPNEEP
-822 LTDTQDIYKY
+822 LTNPDDIYKY
-832 LSAKVQVVS
+832 LSAKVQVIS
-841 DTNSAKNVIGNIIG
+841 DTESAKDIIDNTTNDNEG
-855 NGTEVGGGEV
+855 GGGE
-865 GGDNPSEPEPE
+865 GGNTPSEPEPE
-876 LTQEIS
+876 LTQDVS
-882 NGIKTFTITFNK
+882 NGLQTFTITFNK
-894 AITNINFEKII
+894 TITNINFEAII
-905 FKCGVV
+905 FKCNEV
-911 TYVKDSD
+911 TYNKDVD
-918 YTVAQGIGSYQF
+918 YIVFQGVGNNVF
-930 TVTFP
+930 VVNFP
-935 NVGNTYY
+935 NAGDTYT
-942 MYINVPEGAITLGKD
+942 MYINIPTGAITLGED
-957 KNSEIKY
+957 KNSKIEY
-964 TYSYKDGLLQ
+964 TYSYKDGAPST

>member
-11 TFYGGLVMDLS
+11 TFQGGLVMDLA
-22 PDTTPN
+22 PETTPN

-42 NGNEMQL
+42 NGNETQL

-106 EIGNAGQ
+106 EIGNTGQ
-113 TLSASDFQVL
+113 SLSADDFQVL
-123 NNDIPTGE
+123 INGKPTGE
-131 LKTSSVK
+131 LKASSVK

-151 FVIYDTNN
+151 FVIYDTKS
-159 QILNETH
+159 QILKETH

-179 FPKWLR
+179 FPKWLK

-192 DSGKITYLDSS
+192 DSGKINYLDSS
-203 MKWYESGNLT
+203 IKWYKSGELNN
-213 PTDYFIRTSIDKT
+213 PSDYFIRTSKNEDP

-235 NLLSSGYSVYQSKI
+235 NLLNSGYSVYQSKI

-266 CTYTIYSKNTIINTI
+266 CTYTVYSKNTTTVINSENTTDSENT
-281 TNSKNTIV
+281 TNTE
-289 NTITDNKN
+289 
-297 NTDNK
+297 
-302 NYGDIYYKQYY
+302 NYGNTEYKQYY
-313 IYWNFNWDTNDPNIN
+313 IYWNFNWDTSDPNIN
-328 PAWIVLTKS
+328 PAYIVLTKS

-342 EEGKGGTY
+342 EEGRGGTY
-350 YKWALDNNKYYLDI
+350 YKWKSNNGYGLDI
-364 EQANKQINEQ
+364 SYPTKDKLIMIPSEWE
-374 TNKQPDDIIK
+374 TN
-384 DQIPLVNKWSVDIT
+384 IT
-398 SNISTSDYNTFIN
+398 SNIVTDNYKTFIKGSEVN
-411 GGDVTIGSYQVV
+411 TGSYQII
-423 LNKFLKDRE
+423 LNKFLNDRVE
-432 ELYGNMP
+432 VYGNMP
-439 LTKLNICRINDGNYK
+439 LTKLNICRSSNIENKEGYK
-454 QLPKIGQYYI
+454 QLPNVGQYYI

-474 DEQLIE
+474 DGQLTE
-480 QAYTQKYYDGRY
+480 QAYTQKYDNGTY

-517 TEFTIPI
+517 QEFTIPI
-524 KQIFKEVVNN
+524 KQIFKETVK
-534 TSNKT
+534 SS
-539 DEKNSNKTS
+539 DETS
-548 KENSN
+548 K
-553 ITSNKETI
+553 KKTI
-561 IREFKPDI
+561 IREFKPDT

-600 IGTGEINLK
+600 IGTGAIDLK
-609 SWKYFN
+609 AWKYFN
-615 GENISTLTIGMDA
+615 GENVSTLTIGMDA

-673 STNTYKLQNIDA
+673 STSTYKLQNIDA
-685 EGNKHLHLGPKAHKG
+685 KGNKHLHLGPEAHEG
-700 DLNLVRFDTVNNKI
+700 DLNLVRYDEVNNKI
-714 IETNWINDGLCY
+714 IETDWVNDGSCH

-794 TLDVFPKYELTNSY
+794 TLDVFPTYELTNSY

-813 EYNSPNEKA
+813 EYNSPNEES
-822 LTDTQDIYKY
+822 LTNPGDIYKY
-832 LSAKVQVVS
+832 LSAKVQVIS
-841 DTNSAKNVIGNIIG
+841 DTESAKDVIN
-855 NGTEVGGGEV
+855 NTTTDSGGGE
-865 GGDNPSEPEPE
+865 GEGENPSGPEPP
-876 LTQEIS
+876 LTQNVS
-882 NGIKTFTITFNK
+882 NGLSTFIITFNK
-894 AITNINFEKII
+894 TITNINFNAIT
-905 FKCGVV
+905 FKCNGGIYNKDTDYIVFHGVGNNV
-911 TYVKDSD
+911 FV
-918 YTVAQGIGSYQF
+918 VN
-930 TVTFP
+930 FP
-935 NVGNTYY
+935 NVGDTYT
-942 MYINVPEGAITLGKD
+942 MYINIPTGTITLGKD
-957 KNSEIKY
+957 TNSKIEY
-964 TYSYKDGLLQ
+964 TYSYKDGAPSI

>member
-1 MANTIRASKS
+1 MANTIRAAKN
-11 TFYGGLVMDLS
+11 TFQGGLVMDLA

-106 EIGNAGQ
+106 EIGNTGQ
-113 TLSASDFQVL
+113 SLSASDFQVL
-123 NNDIPTGE
+123 EGGVPTGE
-131 LKTSSVK
+131 LKASSVK
-138 KILYQNKLNPGDK
+138 KIIYQNKLNPGDK

-159 QILNETH
+159 QILKETH
-166 ITDIGNTSHTYGS
+166 ITDIGNMSHTYGS

-192 DSGKITYLDSS
+192 DSGKINYLDSS
-203 MKWYESGNLT
+203 IKWYKQGNLGQSY
-213 PTDYFIRTSIDKT
+213 DYFIRPSVNGTKQ
-226 NKPDIDSYR
+226 PDIDSYR
-235 NLLSSGYSVYQSKI
+235 NLLSSGYSVYHSKI
-249 SGKLALL
+249 SGKLDLL

-266 CTYTIYSKNTIINTI
+266 CTYTVYSKNTTTVTTADSENT
-281 TNSKNTIV
+281 TNNENTTNV
-289 NTITDNKN
+289 EN
-297 NTDNK
+297 N
-302 NYGDIYYKQYY
+302 GDIEYKQYY
-313 IYWNFNWDTNDPNIN
+313 IYWNFNWDTSDPNIN
-328 PAWIVLTKS
+328 PAYVVLTKS

-350 YKWALDNNKYYLDI
+350 YKWALDKDNKYSLDI
-364 EQANKQINEQ
+364 GKAIKQSNEQ
-374 TNKQPDDIIK
+374 TEEQSNEQNKDIVK
-384 DQIPLVNKWSVDIT
+384 DQIPINWEANIT
-398 SNISTSDYNTFIN
+398 SNIVTDSYNTFIN
-411 GGDVTIGSYQVV
+411 GGVTTGSYQII
-423 LNKFLKDRE
+423 LDKFLNDRVE
-432 ELYGNMP
+432 KYGNMP
-439 LTKLNICRINDGNYK
+439 LTKLNIKRENINDYK
-454 QLPKIGQYYI
+454 QLPKVGEYYI
-464 NATKLEYKKQ
+464 NATKIEYGK
-474 DEQLIE
+474 EGQLKE
-480 QAYTQKYYDGRY
+480 TVYTQKYNNGLY
-492 TEIESIAITD
+492 TSIDHVTITD

-517 TEFTIPI
+517 QEFTIPI
-524 KQIFKEVVNN
+524 KQIFKETIKV
-534 TSNKT
+534 
-539 DEKNSNKTS
+539 S
-548 KENSN
+548 KEVSN
-553 ITSNKETI
+553 ETSEETTEEKTI
-561 IREFKPDI
+561 IREFKPDT

-600 IGTGEINLK
+600 IGTGAIDLK
-609 SWKYFN
+609 AWKYFN
-615 GENISTLTIGMDA
+615 GENVSTLTIGMDA

-635 IQSVVLEFY
+635 IQSVILEFY

-685 EGNKHLHLGPKAHKG
+685 EGNKHLHLGPEAHEG
-700 DLNLVRFDTVNNKI
+700 DANLVKFNGSEIV
-714 IETNWINDGLCY
+714 ETNWVNDGSCH

-794 TLDVFPKYELTNSY
+794 TLDVFPTYELTSSY

-813 EYNSPNEKA
+813 EYSSPNEES
-822 LTDTQDIYKY
+822 LSDVDNIYKY
-832 LSAKVQVVS
+832 LSAKVQVIT
-841 DTNSAKNVIGNIIG
+841 DTESAKDAIDNTTTDG
-855 NGTEVGGGEV
+855 EGGE
-865 GGDNPSEPEPE
+865 GENPSGPEPE
-876 LTQEIS
+876 LTQDIS
-882 NGIKTFTITFNK
+882 NGIDSFVITFNK
-894 AITNINFEKII
+894 PITNIDFSGII
-905 FKCGVV
+905 FRCDGVTCIRDV
-911 TYVKDSD
+911 DYMVSQGVNSNVFVVNFLKVGDTYS
-918 YTVAQGIGSYQF
+918 
-930 TVTFP
+930 
-935 NVGNTYY
+935 
-942 MYINVPEGAITLGKD
+942 MYIYVPAGAITLGGD
-957 KNSEIKY
+957 KNSEVNY
-964 TYSYKDGLLQ
+964 TYSYKDGALST